1 MQQKCKKK
9 ALSMILSISMGLGPV
24 ASFNASNTFADT
36 IEESTNAGNAEGGT
50 NAGNAE
56 GDTNAGDA
64 EGDTNAG
71 DAEGDTN
78 AGDAEGDTNA
88 GNAEGDTNAGNAEG
102 DTNAGDAEGDT
113 NAGNAEG
120 DTNAGNAEGG
130 TNAGNAE
137 GDTNAGDAEGDTN
150 AGDAEGDAN
159 AGDAEGDTN
168 AGNAEG
174 DTNAGDAEGDTNAGN
189 AEGDTNA
196 GDAEGDTNAGNA
208 EGDTN
213 AGDAEGD
220 TNAGNAEGDT
230 NAGDAEGDT
239 NAGDAEGDANA
250 VVVEEE
256 ATAEEPT
263 SVGDF
268 KISGGEINVDF
279 KFASGVLTILSG
291 KQMTIQNNN
300 PNTPTTHR
308 IVIPKD
314 VKAELIFDGVNIKTA
329 SNSPF
334 TLTPDK
340 DGGAYAHVIL
350 QDGSENKLESG
361 DVYYPGMRA
370 GKGTTLIIDDSVVN
384 RDIEGEFIVPE
395 GGKIPRDVTLE
406 NGDKLKK
413 GDRLTLLDSNNRGSL
428 KVVGNY
434 YSAGIGGGN
443 TESGGNIIINGG
455 AITAIG
461 QESSRNTGYGAGIGG
476 GGNGSGGDITI
487 NGGIITAKGAY
498 HGAGI
503 GGGYYTTTKNALS
516 PSVVDPSTGSGYSGN
531 ITINGGLSYSYGG
544 AHGSAFGDGCVN
556 PGTNRGYRI
565 LVTGGT
571 ILPYMTGVG
580 DWIFDLSAT
589 TGDVIVTGGSLKATT
604 FKSLGGAVAYGDLEK
619 KTKVF
624 MNKISLTYLGQ
635 DKVSTTLVDDFKM
648 LIDGKIYP
656 YGAPSY
662 TDAQGILYLWFSDQ
676 FKGSEVSVNLVVIDK
691 ITGEVLKPDDFYI
704 KDIGSGSQFLK
715 QYEEFTIDDT
725 PPYLIIKRYDG
736 LPFEEDVEKS
746 FLDWIFKDGGIPII
760 TPKGEKL
767 TDKKFMTISSQRLN
781 EETMEPDINLGSD
794 DLTKQVDAG
803 KYQLSITSTQF
814 SSIYPFKDAYWGHR
828 AYYKAE
834 IIPADTET
842 SLVVEESKAKTDV
855 FKPTDT
861 FTLNVTIS
869 PDKKEGPDCASPR
882 GYVQFYINGK
892 EYKDPVELK
901 THNKGSE
908 SHNYSTASIEWR
920 PLDSNHHIFTTEQTI
935 TVKYIGDDI
944 NYIEGSED
952 EKKLKLD
959 MTNVDVD
966 GDGIP
971 DINIDTDGDGR
982 PDINIDTSG
991 DWKPDINIDTDNTGE
1006 WKPSTEGGNGDGI
1019 WKPDKNIDTNGDG
1032 NPDTDYNRPAIDTDN
1047 DGVDDYWKPD
1057 KNVDTG
1063 SGGYDTGN
1071 PNLNK
1076 PDPDN
1081 GGNSKPDS
1089 GNGGNSKPDS
1099 GNGGNSKPDS
1109 GNGGN
1114 SKPDPDNGGNSK
1126 PDPDNGGNGK
1136 PDPDNG
1142 GNSKPDPDNGG
1153 NSKPDPDNGG
1163 NSKPDI
1169 DTDGDGKPNINIDT
1183 DGDGKPDINIDTD
1196 GDGKPDI
1203 NIDTDGD
1210 GKPDI
1215 NIDIDG
1221 DGKPDI
1227 NIDTDGNGK
1236 PDINIDTDESLDSNV
1251 GQNVQTGDQSNIMLD
1266 LALMFISLFFLIKNL
1281 TNKYLRRK

>member
-9 ALSMILSISMGLGPV
+9 ALSMILSISMGLGSV

-36 IEESTNAGNAEGGT
+36 IEESTNAGNAGEDA

-56 GDTNAGDA
+56 GDA
-64 EGDTNAG
+64 
-71 DAEGDTN
+71 
-78 AGDAEGDTNA
+78 NA
-88 GNAEGDTNAGNAEG
+88 GNAEGDANAGNAGGDANAGNAGGDANAGNAGGDANAGNAEEDANAGNAEEDANAGNAEG
-102 DTNAGDAEGDT
+102 DA

-120 DTNAGNAEGG
+120 DANAEEDS
-130 TNAGNAE
+130 NAGNAE
-137 GDTNAGDAEGDTN
+137 GDA
-150 AGDAEGDAN
+150 
-159 AGDAEGDTN
+159 N
-168 AGNAEG
+168 AGNAEE
-174 DTNAGDAEGDTNAGN
+174 DMNAL
-189 AEGDTNA
+189 
-196 GDAEGDTNAGNA
+196 
-208 EGDTN
+208 
-213 AGDAEGD
+213 
-220 TNAGNAEGDT
+220 
-230 NAGDAEGDT
+230 
-239 NAGDAEGDANA
+239 
-250 VVVEEE
+250 VVEE
-256 ATAEEPT
+256 ATAEDPT

-487 NGGIITAKGAY
+487 NGGTITAKGAY

-624 MNKISLTYLGQ
+624 MNKISLKYLGQ

-662 TDAQGILYLWFSDQ
+662 TDDQGVLYLWFSDQ

-691 ITGEVLKPDDFYI
+691 ITGGNIKPDDFYV

-746 FLDWIFKDGGIPII
+746 FLDWILKDGGIPII

-781 EETMEPDINLGSD
+781 EETMEPDTNLGSD

-814 SSIYPFKDAYWGHR
+814 SNVYPFNEAYWGHR

-982 PDINIDTSG
+982 PDINIDMSG

-1081 GGNSKPDS
+1081 GGNSKPDPDNGGNSKPDSGNGGNSKPDS

-1169 DTDGDGKPNINIDT
+1169 DIDT

-1196 GDGKPDI
+1196 GDGKPGI

-1210 GKPDI
+1210 GKPDVNIDIDGDGKPDI
-1215 NIDIDG
+1215 NIDTDG

>member
-9 ALSMILSISMGLGPV
+9 ALSMILSISMGLGSV

-36 IEESTNAGNAEGGT
+36 IEESTNAGNAGEDANAGNAGGGANAGNAGGGA

-56 GDTNAGDA
+56 GDANAGNA
-64 EGDTNAG
+64 EEDTNAG
-71 DAEGDTN
+71 DAGGDAN
-78 AGDAEGDTNA
+78 AGNAEEDSNA
-88 GNAEGDTNAGNAEG
+88 GNAEGDANAGNAEE
-102 DTNAGDAEGDT
+102 DTNA
-113 NAGNAEG
+113 
-120 DTNAGNAEGG
+120 
-130 TNAGNAE
+130 
-137 GDTNAGDAEGDTN
+137 
-150 AGDAEGDAN
+150 
-159 AGDAEGDTN
+159 
-168 AGNAEG
+168 
-174 DTNAGDAEGDTNAGN
+174 
-189 AEGDTNA
+189 
-196 GDAEGDTNAGNA
+196 
-208 EGDTN
+208 
-213 AGDAEGD
+213 
-220 TNAGNAEGDT
+220 
-230 NAGDAEGDT
+230 
-239 NAGDAEGDANA
+239 GDANA
-250 VVVEEE
+250 VVVEED

-279 KFASGVLTILSG
+279 KFASGILTILSG

-361 DVYYPGMRA
+361 DKPYPGIRA
-370 GKGTTLIIDDSVVN
+370 GKSTTLIIDDSVVN

-395 GGKIPRDVTLE
+395 NGKIPRDVTLE

-413 GDRLTLLDSNNRGSL
+413 GDRLTLLDSKNSGSL
-428 KVVGNY
+428 TAVGNSY
-434 YSAGIGGGN
+434 AAGIGGGD
-443 TESGGNIIINGG
+443 TENGGNIIINGG
-455 AITAIG
+455 IINATAKEG
-461 QESSRNTGYGAGIGG
+461 SNTVYGAGIGG
-476 GGNGSGGDITI
+476 GRIGDGGDITI
-487 NGGIITAKGAY
+487 NGGTITAKGAY

-503 GGGYYTTTKNALS
+503 GGGYYTGISINILN
-516 PSVVDPSTGSGYSGN
+516 PSVVDPSSGYGYSGN

-544 AHGSAFGDGCVN
+544 AHGSAFGDGCTKIGVS
-556 PGTNRGYRI
+556 RGYRV

-571 ILPYMTGVG
+571 VLPYITGTET
-580 DWIFDLSAT
+580 WLSDLSAVA
-589 TGDVIVTGGSLKATT
+589 GDVIVTGGSLKATT
-604 FKSLGGAVAYGDLEK
+604 FKSNGGVAVAYGDLEK
-619 KTKVF
+619 KTEVF

-635 DKVSTTLVDDFKM
+635 DKVNTTLVEDFKM
-648 LIDGKIYP
+648 LINGKIYP

-662 TDAQGILYLWFSDQ
+662 TDAQGVLYLWFSDQ

-691 ITGEVLKPDDFYI
+691 ITGGNIKPDDFYV

-746 FLDWIFKDGGIPII
+746 FLDWILKDGGIPII

-781 EETMEPDINLGSD
+781 EETMEPDTNLGSD

-814 SSIYPFKDAYWGHR
+814 SNVYPFNEAYWGHR

-1006 WKPSTEGGNGDGI
+1006 WKPSTEGENGDGI

-1081 GGNSKPDS
+1081 GGNSKPDPD
-1089 GNGGNSKPDS
+1089 NGGNSKPDS

-1196 GDGKPDI
+1196 GDGKPDV
-1203 NIDTDGD
+1203 
-1210 GKPDI
+1210 

-1221 DGKPDI
+1221 D
-1227 NIDTDGNGK
+1227 GK

>member
-9 ALSMILSISMGLGPV
+9 ALSMILSISMGLGSV

-36 IEESTNAGNAEGGT
+36 IEESTNAGNAEGDTNAGNAGGDANAGNAGGDANAGNAGGDA

-56 GDTNAGDA
+56 GDANAGNA
-64 EGDTNAG
+64 EGDANAG
-71 DAEGDTN
+71 N
-78 AGDAEGDTNA
+78 AGGDTNA
-88 GNAEGDTNAGNAEG
+88 GNAEEDSNAGNAGGDANAGNAEEDANAGNAEG
-102 DTNAGDAEGDT
+102 DANAGNAEEDSNAGNAEEDS

-120 DTNAGNAEGG
+120 DMNAL
-130 TNAGNAE
+130 
-137 GDTNAGDAEGDTN
+137 
-150 AGDAEGDAN
+150 
-159 AGDAEGDTN
+159 
-168 AGNAEG
+168 
-174 DTNAGDAEGDTNAGN
+174 
-189 AEGDTNA
+189 
-196 GDAEGDTNAGNA
+196 
-208 EGDTN
+208 
-213 AGDAEGD
+213 
-220 TNAGNAEGDT
+220 
-230 NAGDAEGDT
+230 
-239 NAGDAEGDANA
+239 
-250 VVVEEE
+250 VVEE
-256 ATAEEPT
+256 ATAEDPT

-487 NGGIITAKGAY
+487 NGGTITAKGAY

-662 TDAQGILYLWFSDQ
+662 TDAQGILYLWFSDK
-676 FKGSEVSVNLVVIDK
+676 FTGSEVSVNLVVIDK

-746 FLDWIFKDGGIPII
+746 FLDWLLKDGGIPIT

-1081 GGNSKPDS
+1081 GGNSKPDPD
-1089 GNGGNSKPDS
+1089 NGGNSKPDS

-1114 SKPDPDNGGNSK
+1114 SKPDPDNGGNSKPDPDNGGNGK

-1227 NIDTDGNGK
+1227 NIDIDGDGKPDINIDTDGNGK

>member
-9 ALSMILSISMGLGPV
+9 ALSMILSISMGLGSV

-36 IEESTNAGNAEGGT
+36 IEESTNAGNAEGDTNAGNAGGDA

-56 GDTNAGDA
+56 GDANAGNAGGDA
-64 EGDTNAG
+64 NAGNAGGDANAGNAGNPEGDANAG
-71 DAEGDTN
+71 N
-78 AGDAEGDTNA
+78 AGGDANAGNAEEDANAGNAEEDANA
-88 GNAEGDTNAGNAEG
+88 GNAEGDANAGNAEEDSNAGNAEG
-102 DTNAGDAEGDT
+102 DMNAL
-113 NAGNAEG
+113 
-120 DTNAGNAEGG
+120 
-130 TNAGNAE
+130 
-137 GDTNAGDAEGDTN
+137 
-150 AGDAEGDAN
+150 
-159 AGDAEGDTN
+159 
-168 AGNAEG
+168 
-174 DTNAGDAEGDTNAGN
+174 
-189 AEGDTNA
+189 
-196 GDAEGDTNAGNA
+196 
-208 EGDTN
+208 
-213 AGDAEGD
+213 
-220 TNAGNAEGDT
+220 
-230 NAGDAEGDT
+230 
-239 NAGDAEGDANA
+239 
-250 VVVEEE
+250 VVEE
-256 ATAEEPT
+256 ATAEDPT

-487 NGGIITAKGAY
+487 NGGTITAKGAY

-624 MNKISLTYLGQ
+624 MNKISLKYLGQ

-662 TDAQGILYLWFSDQ
+662 TDDQGVLYLWFSEQ

-691 ITGEVLKPDDFYI
+691 ITGGNIKPDDFYV

-746 FLDWIFKDGGIPII
+746 FLDWILKDGGIPII

-781 EETMEPDINLGSD
+781 EETMEPDTNLGSD

-814 SSIYPFKDAYWGHR
+814 SNVYPFNEAYWGHR

-959 MTNVDVD
+959 VTNVDVD

-1081 GGNSKPDS
+1081 GGNSKPDPDNGGNSKPDPDNGGNSKPDS

-1114 SKPDPDNGGNSK
+1114 SKPDPDNGGNGK
-1126 PDPDNGGNGK
+1126 PDPDNGGNNK

-1153 NSKPDPDNGG
+1153 NSKPDIDI
-1163 NSKPDI
+1163 DI

-1196 GDGKPDI
+1196 GDGKPDV
-1203 NIDTDGD
+1203 NIDIDGD
-1210 GKPDI
+1210 GKPDV

>member
-9 ALSMILSISMGLGPV
+9 ALSMILSISMGLGSV

-36 IEESTNAGNAEGGT
+36 IEESTNAGNAEGDTNAGNAGGDA

-56 GDTNAGDA
+56 GDANAG
-64 EGDTNAG
+64 NAG
-71 DAEGDTN
+71 GDAN
-78 AGDAEGDTNA
+78 AGNAGGDTNA
-88 GNAEGDTNAGNAEG
+88 GNAEGDANAGNAGGDANAGNAEG
-102 DTNAGDAEGDT
+102 DANAGNAEEDSNAGNAEEDS

-120 DTNAGNAEGG
+120 DMNAL
-130 TNAGNAE
+130 
-137 GDTNAGDAEGDTN
+137 
-150 AGDAEGDAN
+150 
-159 AGDAEGDTN
+159 
-168 AGNAEG
+168 
-174 DTNAGDAEGDTNAGN
+174 
-189 AEGDTNA
+189 
-196 GDAEGDTNAGNA
+196 
-208 EGDTN
+208 
-213 AGDAEGD
+213 
-220 TNAGNAEGDT
+220 
-230 NAGDAEGDT
+230 
-239 NAGDAEGDANA
+239 
-250 VVVEEE
+250 VVEE
-256 ATAEEPT
+256 ATAEDPT

-487 NGGIITAKGAY
+487 NGGTITAKGAY

-662 TDAQGILYLWFSDQ
+662 TDAQGILYLWFSDK
-676 FKGSEVSVNLVVIDK
+676 FTGSEVSVNLVVIDK

-746 FLDWIFKDGGIPII
+746 FLDWLLKDGGIPIT

-1081 GGNSKPDS
+1081 GGNSKPD
-1089 GNGGNSKPDS
+1089 PD
-1099 GNGGNSKPDS
+1099 NGGNSKPDS

-1169 DTDGDGKPNINIDT
+1169 DNGGNSKPDIDT

-1210 GKPDI
+1210 GKPDV

-1221 DGKPDI
+1221 DGKPDV
-1227 NIDTDGNGK
+1227 NIDIDGDGK

>member
-1 MQQKCKKK
+1 GD
-9 ALSMILSISMGLGPV
+9 A
-24 ASFNASNTFADT
+24 
-36 IEESTNAGNAEGGT
+36 

-56 GDTNAGDA
+56 GDANTGNAGGDA
-64 EGDTNAG
+64 NAG
-71 DAEGDTN
+71 N
-78 AGDAEGDTNA
+78 AGGDANA
-88 GNAEGDTNAGNAEG
+88 GNAEEDANAGN
-102 DTNAGDAEGDT
+102 
-113 NAGNAEG
+113 
-120 DTNAGNAEGG
+120 
-130 TNAGNAE
+130 
-137 GDTNAGDAEGDTN
+137 
-150 AGDAEGDAN
+150 AEGDAN
-159 AGDAEGDTN
+159 AGDAE
-168 AGNAEG
+168 E
-174 DTNAGDAEGDTNAGN
+174 
-189 AEGDTNA
+189 
-196 GDAEGDTNAGNA
+196 
-208 EGDTN
+208 
-213 AGDAEGD
+213 
-220 TNAGNAEGDT
+220 
-230 NAGDAEGDT
+230 
-239 NAGDAEGDANA
+239 DANA
-250 VVVEEE
+250 VVVEE

-300 PNTPTTHR
+300 PNTSTTHR

-340 DGGAYAHVIL
+340 DGGAYAHIIL
-350 QDGSENKLESG
+350 QDGSKNILKSG
-361 DVYYPGMRA
+361 DQLYPGIRA
-370 GKGTTLIIDDSVVN
+370 GKSTTLIIDDYVVN
-384 RDIEGEFIVPE
+384 RDIEGEFIIPE
-395 GGKIPRDVTLE
+395 NGKIPRDVTLE

-413 GDRLTLLDSNNRGSL
+413 GDRLTLLDSKNSGSL
-428 KVVGNY
+428 TAVGNY
-434 YSAGIGGGN
+434 YAAAIGGGD
-443 TESGGNIIINGG
+443 TESGGTIIINGG
-455 AITAIG
+455 IINATAMEG
-461 QESSRNTGYGAGIGG
+461 ANTGYGAGIGG
-476 GGNGSGGDITI
+476 GGNGDGGDITI
-487 NGGIITAKGAY
+487 NGGTITARGAY

-503 GGGYYTTTKNALS
+503 GGGYYDSRKSALS
-516 PSVVDPSTGSGYSGN
+516 PSVVNPNTGSGYSGN

-571 ILPYMTGVG
+571 VLPYMTGVG

-604 FKSLGGAVAYGDLEK
+604 FKSFNGEVAYGDLEK

-624 MNKISLTYLGQ
+624 MSKISLKYLGQ
-635 DKVSTTLVDDFKM
+635 DKVNTTLVEDFKM
-648 LIDGKIYP
+648 LIDGKMYP

-676 FKGSEVSVNLVVIDK
+676 FNKSEVSVDLVVIDK
-691 ITGEVLKPDDFYI
+691 ITGENIKPNDFYI
-704 KDIGSGSQFLK
+704 KDIGSGSQYLK
-715 QYEEFTIDDT
+715 QYEEFTIDNT
-725 PPYLIIKRYDG
+725 PPYLINKRYDG
-736 LPFEEDVEKS
+736 LPFEEDVEKG
-746 FLDWIFKDGGIPII
+746 FLDWLLKDGGIPII
-760 TPKGEKL
+760 TPAGEKL

-781 EETMEPDINLGSD
+781 DETMEPDINLGSD
-794 DLTKQVDAG
+794 EFTKQVDAG
-803 KYQLSITSTQF
+803 KYQLNITSTQF
-814 SSIYPFKDAYWGHR
+814 SNEYPFNEAYWGHR
-828 AYYKAE
+828 AFYKAE

-842 SLVVEESKAKTDV
+842 SLVVEESKVKTDV

-869 PDKKEGPDCASPR
+869 PDKKEGSDCASPR

-901 THNKGSE
+901 THDKVSE

-920 PLDSNHHIFTTEQTI
+920 PLDSNHHILNTEQTI

-944 NYIEGSED
+944 NYTKGSKD

-959 MTNVDVD
+959 ITNVDID

-971 DINIDTDGDGR
+971 DINIDTDGDGK
-982 PDINIDTSG
+982 PDINIDTNG

-1032 NPDTDYNRPAIDTDN
+1032 NPDTDYNRPAVDTDN
-1047 DGVDDYWKPD
+1047 DGVDDYWKPNKD
-1057 KNVDTG
+1057 VNTG

-1071 PNLNK
+1071 PDPNK

-1081 GGNSKPDS
+1081 PD
-1089 GNGGNSKPDS
+1089 PD
-1099 GNGGNSKPDS
+1099 NGGNSKPDS

-1126 PDPDNGGNGK
+1126 PDI
-1136 PDPDNG
+1136 
-1142 GNSKPDPDNGG
+1142 
-1153 NSKPDPDNGG
+1153 
-1163 NSKPDI
+1163 DI
-1169 DTDGDGKPNINIDT
+1169 DTDGDGKPDINIDTDGDGKPDINIDTDGDGKPDIDIDIDGDGKPDINIDTDGDGKPDIDIDTDGDGKPDINIDTDGDGKPDIDIDT

-1221 DGKPDI
+1221 DGKPDV
-1227 NIDTDGNGK
+1227 NIDTDGDGK

>member
-9 ALSMILSISMGLGPV
+9 ALSMILSISMGLGSV

-36 IEESTNAGNAEGGT
+36 IEESTNAGN
-50 NAGNAE
+50 
-56 GDTNAGDA
+56 
-64 EGDTNAG
+64 
-71 DAEGDTN
+71 
-78 AGDAEGDTNA
+78 AEGDTNA

-102 DTNAGDAEGDT
+102 DTNAGNAGGDANAGNAGGDANAGNAGGDANAGNAEEDS

-120 DTNAGNAEGG
+120 DANAGNAEEDA
-130 TNAGNAE
+130 NAGNAE
-137 GDTNAGDAEGDTN
+137 EDS
-150 AGDAEGDAN
+150 
-159 AGDAEGDTN
+159 N
-168 AGNAEG
+168 AGNAEE
-174 DTNAGDAEGDTNAGN
+174 DMNAL
-189 AEGDTNA
+189 
-196 GDAEGDTNAGNA
+196 
-208 EGDTN
+208 
-213 AGDAEGD
+213 
-220 TNAGNAEGDT
+220 
-230 NAGDAEGDT
+230 
-239 NAGDAEGDANA
+239 
-250 VVVEEE
+250 VVEE
-256 ATAEEPT
+256 ATAEDPT

-370 GKGTTLIIDDSVVN
+370 GKGTTLTIDDSVVN

-461 QESSRNTGYGAGIGG
+461 QESSRNTGY
-476 GGNGSGGDITI
+476 
-487 NGGIITAKGAY
+487 
-498 HGAGI
+498 GAGI

-624 MNKISLTYLGQ
+624 MNKISLKYLGQ

-662 TDAQGILYLWFSDQ
+662 TDDQGVLYLWFSDQ

-691 ITGEVLKPDDFYI
+691 ITGGNIKPDDFYV

-736 LPFEEDVEKS
+736 LPFEEDVEKL
-746 FLDWIFKDGGIPII
+746 FLDWILKDGGIPII

-781 EETMEPDINLGSD
+781 EETMEPDTNLGSD

-814 SSIYPFKDAYWGHR
+814 SNVYPFNEAYWGHR

-1081 GGNSKPDS
+1081 GGNSKPDPDNGGNSKPDSGNGGNSKPDS

-1169 DTDGDGKPNINIDT
+1169 DTDGDGKPNINIDIDGDGKPDINIDI
-1183 DGDGKPDINIDTD
+1183 DGDGKPDINIDT
-1196 GDGKPDI
+1196 
-1203 NIDTDGD
+1203 
-1210 GKPDI
+1210 
-1215 NIDIDG
+1215 DG

>member
-9 ALSMILSISMGLGPV
+9 ALSMILSISMGLGSV
-24 ASFNASNTFADT
+24 ASFNVSNTFADT
-36 IEESTNAGNAEGGT
+36 IEESTNAGNV
-50 NAGNAE
+50 E
-56 GDTNAGDA
+56 GDTNAGNV

-71 DAEGDTN
+71 N
-78 AGDAEGDTNA
+78 AEGDTNA

-102 DTNAGDAEGDT
+102 DTNAGNAEGDT

-120 DTNAGNAEGG
+120 DTNE
-130 TNAGNAE
+130 GNAE
-137 GDTNAGDAEGDTN
+137 GDTNEVLVEEDTN
-150 AGDAEGDAN
+150 A
-159 AGDAEGDTN
+159 
-168 AGNAEG
+168 
-174 DTNAGDAEGDTNAGN
+174 
-189 AEGDTNA
+189 
-196 GDAEGDTNAGNA
+196 
-208 EGDTN
+208 
-213 AGDAEGD
+213 
-220 TNAGNAEGDT
+220 
-230 NAGDAEGDT
+230 
-239 NAGDAEGDANA
+239 
-250 VVVEEE
+250 EEYD
-256 ATAEEPT
+256 

-279 KFASGVLTILSG
+279 KFESGVLTILSG

-314 VKAELIFDGVNIKTA
+314 VKAELIFNGVNIKTA

-340 DGGAYAHVIL
+340 DGGAYAHIIL
-350 QDGSENKLESG
+350 QDGSKNILKSG
-361 DVYYPGMRA
+361 DQLYPGIRA
-370 GKGTTLIIDDSVVN
+370 GKSTTLIIDDSVVN

-395 GGKIPRDVTLE
+395 NGKIPRDVTLE

-413 GDRLTLLDSNNRGSL
+413 GDRLTLLDSKNRGSL
-428 KVVGNY
+428 TAVGNSY
-434 YSAGIGGGN
+434 AAGIGGGD
-443 TESGGNIIINGG
+443 TENGGNIIINGG
-455 AITAIG
+455 IINATAMEG
-461 QESSRNTGYGAGIGG
+461 YNTGFGAGIGG
-476 GGNGSGGDITI
+476 GSIGDGGDITI
-487 NGGIITAKGAY
+487 NGGTVTAKGAY

-503 GGGYYTTTKNALS
+503 GGAYYISGNHTLS
-516 PSVVDPSTGSGYSGN
+516 PSVVDRNKGGGYSGN
-531 ITINGGLSYSYGG
+531 ITINGGLCYSYGG

-556 PGTNRGYRI
+556 PGANRGYRV

-571 ILPYMTGVG
+571 VLPYMTGAG
-580 DWIFDLSAT
+580 DWIFDLSAI

-604 FKSLGGAVAYGDLEK
+604 FKSSGETVAYGDLEK

-624 MNKISLTYLGQ
+624 MSKVSLKYLGQ
-635 DKVSTTLVDDFKM
+635 DKVNTKLVDDFTM
-648 LIDGKIYP
+648 QINGKEYP

-662 TDAQGILYLWFSDQ
+662 TDDQGVLYLWFSDK
-676 FKGSEVSVNLVVIDK
+676 FTGSEVSVKLAIVDK
-691 ITGEVLKPDDFYI
+691 DTGDTLKSDTFYI
-704 KDIGSGSQFLK
+704 KDIGPTTPFLK
-715 QYEEFTIDDT
+715 QYEEFIIDEINT
-725 PPYLIIKRYDG
+725 PPGSINKRYDG
-736 LPFEEDVEKS
+736 LPFGKEQEKA
-746 FLDWIFKDGGIPII
+746 FLDWILKDGIPV
-760 TPKGEKL
+760 TNPKGGKL
-767 TDKKFMTISSQRLN
+767 TDGTYIIISSQRLN
-781 EETMEPDINLGSD
+781 EETMEPDTSLGSD
-794 DLTKQVDAG
+794 DLTKQVDVG
-803 KYQLSITSTQF
+803 KYQLIITSKQYA
-814 SSIYPFKDAYWGHR
+814 SVAPFNESYWGHR
-828 AYYKAE
+828 SHYNYAE
-834 IIPADTET
+834 ITPADTET
-842 SLVVEESKAKTDV
+842 SLVVETPKVKTDV

-861 FTLNVTIS
+861 FTLNATVS
-869 PDKKEGPDCASPR
+869 PDKKEGPDCASPK

-901 THNKGSE
+901 THDKVSE
-908 SHNYSTASIEWR
+908 SHNYSTASIEWK
-920 PLDSNHHIFTTEQTI
+920 PLDSNHHILNTEQTI

-944 NYIEGSED
+944 NYTKDSKD

-959 MTNVDVD
+959 ITNVDID

-1006 WKPSTEGGNGDGI
+1006 WKPSTEGGNRDGI

-1057 KNVDTG
+1057 KNVDTD

-1071 PNLNK
+1071 PDPNK
-1076 PDPDN
+1076 PDPDNPNPDN

-1099 GNGGNSKPDS
+1099 
-1109 GNGGN
+1109 
-1114 SKPDPDNGGNSK
+1114 
-1126 PDPDNGGNGK
+1126 
-1136 PDPDNG
+1136 
-1142 GNSKPDPDNGG
+1142 
-1153 NSKPDPDNGG
+1153 DNGG

-1169 DTDGDGKPNINIDT
+1169 DTDGDGKPDI
-1183 DGDGKPDINIDTD
+1183 DGDGKPDIDIDTD

-1227 NIDTDGNGK
+1227 NIDIDGDGKPDINIDIDGDGKPDINIDIDGDGKSDVNIDIDGDGK
-1236 PDINIDTDESLDSNV
+1236 PDINIDTDESLDSNA

-1266 LALMFISLFFLIKNL
+1266 LALMFTSLFFLIKNL
-1281 TNKYLRRK
+1281 INKYLRRK

>member
-9 ALSMILSISMGLGPV
+9 ALSMILSISMGLGSV

-36 IEESTNAGNAEGGT
+36 IEESTNAGNAEGDTNAGNAGGDA

-56 GDTNAGDA
+56 GDANAGNA
-64 EGDTNAG
+64 GGDTNVGNPEG
-71 DAEGDTN
+71 DAN
-78 AGDAEGDTNA
+78 AGNAGGDANAGNAEEDANAGNAEEDANA
-88 GNAEGDTNAGNAEG
+88 GNAEGDANAGNAEEDSNAGNAEG
-102 DTNAGDAEGDT
+102 DMNAL
-113 NAGNAEG
+113 
-120 DTNAGNAEGG
+120 
-130 TNAGNAE
+130 
-137 GDTNAGDAEGDTN
+137 
-150 AGDAEGDAN
+150 
-159 AGDAEGDTN
+159 
-168 AGNAEG
+168 
-174 DTNAGDAEGDTNAGN
+174 
-189 AEGDTNA
+189 
-196 GDAEGDTNAGNA
+196 
-208 EGDTN
+208 
-213 AGDAEGD
+213 
-220 TNAGNAEGDT
+220 
-230 NAGDAEGDT
+230 
-239 NAGDAEGDANA
+239 
-250 VVVEEE
+250 VVEE
-256 ATAEEPT
+256 ATAEDPT

-384 RDIEGEFIVPE
+384 RDIEGEFIVSE

-487 NGGIITAKGAY
+487 NGGTITAKGAY

-662 TDAQGILYLWFSDQ
+662 TDAQGILYLWFSDK
-676 FKGSEVSVNLVVIDK
+676 FTGSEVSVNLVVIDK

-746 FLDWIFKDGGIPII
+746 FLDWLLKDGGIPIT

-1114 SKPDPDNGGNSK
+1114 SKPDSGNGGNSKPDPDNGGNSK

>member
-9 ALSMILSISMGLGPV
+9 ALSMILSISMGLGSV

-36 IEESTNAGNAEGGT
+36 IEESTNAGN
-50 NAGNAE
+50 
-56 GDTNAGDA
+56 
-64 EGDTNAG
+64 
-71 DAEGDTN
+71 
-78 AGDAEGDTNA
+78 AEGDTNA

-102 DTNAGDAEGDT
+102 DTNAGNAEGDTNAGNAEGDTNAGSAEGDT

-120 DTNAGNAEGG
+120 DTNAGNAEGDV
-130 TNAGNAE
+130 NEVLAE
-137 GDTNAGDAEGDTN
+137 E
-150 AGDAEGDAN
+150 DAN
-159 AGDAEGDTN
+159 A
-168 AGNAEG
+168 
-174 DTNAGDAEGDTNAGN
+174 
-189 AEGDTNA
+189 
-196 GDAEGDTNAGNA
+196 
-208 EGDTN
+208 
-213 AGDAEGD
+213 
-220 TNAGNAEGDT
+220 
-230 NAGDAEGDT
+230 
-239 NAGDAEGDANA
+239 
-250 VVVEEE
+250 EEDNS
-256 ATAEEPT
+256 T
-263 SVGDF
+263 GDF

-279 KFASGVLTILSG
+279 KFENDVLTILSG
-291 KQMTIQNNN
+291 KQMTIQNND
-300 PNTPTTHR
+300 PNTPTSHR

-314 VKAELIFDGVNIKTA
+314 IKAELIFNGVNIKTA
-329 SNSPF
+329 SNGNSPF

-340 DGGAYAHVIL
+340 DGGAYAHIIL
-350 QDGSENKLESG
+350 QDGSENILKSG
-361 DVYYPGMRA
+361 STIYPGIRA
-370 GKGTTLIIDDSVVN
+370 GKSTTLIIDDSVVN

-395 GGKIPRDVTLE
+395 NGKIPRDVTLE
-406 NGDKLKK
+406 NGDTLKK
-413 GDRLTLLDSNNRGSL
+413 GDRLTLLDSKNRGSL
-428 KVVGNY
+428 TVVGNS
-434 YSAGIGGGN
+434 YSSGIGGGD

-455 AITAIG
+455 TISATALG
-461 QESSRNTGYGAGIGG
+461 GSSSNGYGSGIGG
-476 GGNGSGGDITI
+476 GGNGAGGDITI
-487 NGGIITAKGAY
+487 NGGTITARGGY
-498 HGAGI
+498 HGSGI
-503 GGGYYTTTKNALS
+503 GGGYLS
-516 PSVVDPSTGSGYSGN
+516 SKSNKLNPAVVDPNTGSGYSGN

-571 ILPYMTGVG
+571 VLPYMTGVG

-604 FKSLGGAVAYGDLEK
+604 FKSSSGAAAYGDLEK

-624 MNKISLTYLGQ
+624 MSKISLKYLGQ
-635 DKVSTTLVDDFKM
+635 DKVNTTLVEDFKM

-676 FKGSEVSVNLVVIDK
+676 FKKSEVSVDLVVIDK
-691 ITGEVLKPDDFYI
+691 ITGENIKPNDFYI
-704 KDIGSGSQFLK
+704 KDIGSGSQYLK
-715 QYEEFTIDDT
+715 QYEEFTIDNT
-725 PPYLIIKRYDG
+725 PPYLINKRYDG
-736 LPFEEDVEKS
+736 LPFEEDVEKG
-746 FLDWIFKDGGIPII
+746 FLDWLLKDGGIPIT
-760 TPKGEKL
+760 TPAGEKL

-781 EETMEPDINLGSD
+781 DETMEPDINLGGD
-794 DLTKQVDAG
+794 EFTKQVDAG
-803 KYQLSITSTQF
+803 KYQLNITSTQF
-814 SSIYPFKDAYWGHR
+814 SNEYPFNEAYWGHR
-828 AYYKAE
+828 ALYKAE
-834 IIPADTET
+834 IIPADAET
-842 SLVVEESKAKTDV
+842 SLVVEESKVKTDV

-901 THNKGSE
+901 THDKVSE

-920 PLDSNHHIFTTEQTI
+920 PLDSNHHILNTEQTI

-944 NYIEGSED
+944 NYTKGSKD

-959 MTNVDVD
+959 ITNIDID

-1081 GGNSKPDS
+1081 PDPDNGGNSKPDSGNGGNSKPDSGNGGNSKPDS

-1126 PDPDNGGNGK
+1126 PDINIDTDGDGK
-1136 PDPDNG
+1136 PDI
-1142 GNSKPDPDNGG
+1142 
-1153 NSKPDPDNGG
+1153 
-1163 NSKPDI
+1163 DI
-1169 DTDGDGKPNINIDT
+1169 DTDGDGKPDIDIDIDTDGDGKPDINIDTDGDGKPDIDIDVDGDGKPDINIDT

-1203 NIDTDGD
+1203 NIDIDGD

-1266 LALMFISLFFLIKNL
+1266 LALMFTSLFFLIKNL
-1281 TNKYLRRK
+1281 INKYLRRK

>member
-9 ALSMILSISMGLGPV
+9 ALSMILSISMGLGSV

-36 IEESTNAGNAEGGT
+36 IEESTNAGNAEGDTNAGNAGGDA

-56 GDTNAGDA
+56 GDANAGNA
-64 EGDTNAG
+64 GGDTNEGNPEG
-71 DAEGDTN
+71 DAN
-78 AGDAEGDTNA
+78 AGNAGGDANAGNAEEDANAGNAEEDANA
-88 GNAEGDTNAGNAEG
+88 GNAEGDANAGNAEEDSNAGNAEEDSNAGNAEG
-102 DTNAGDAEGDT
+102 DMNAL
-113 NAGNAEG
+113 
-120 DTNAGNAEGG
+120 
-130 TNAGNAE
+130 
-137 GDTNAGDAEGDTN
+137 
-150 AGDAEGDAN
+150 
-159 AGDAEGDTN
+159 
-168 AGNAEG
+168 
-174 DTNAGDAEGDTNAGN
+174 
-189 AEGDTNA
+189 
-196 GDAEGDTNAGNA
+196 
-208 EGDTN
+208 
-213 AGDAEGD
+213 
-220 TNAGNAEGDT
+220 
-230 NAGDAEGDT
+230 
-239 NAGDAEGDANA
+239 
-250 VVVEEE
+250 VVEE
-256 ATAEEPT
+256 ATAEDPT

-384 RDIEGEFIVPE
+384 RDIEGEFIVSE

-487 NGGIITAKGAY
+487 NGGTITAKGAY

-662 TDAQGILYLWFSDQ
+662 TDAQGILYLWFSDK
-676 FKGSEVSVNLVVIDK
+676 FTGSEVSVNLVVIDK

-746 FLDWIFKDGGIPII
+746 FLDWLLKDGGIPIT

-1114 SKPDPDNGGNSK
+1114 SKPDSDNGGNSK

>member
-9 ALSMILSISMGLGPV
+9 ALSMILSISMGLGSV

-36 IEESTNAGNAEGGT
+36 IEESTNAGNAEGDTNAGNAGGDA

-56 GDTNAGDA
+56 GDANAGNAGGDA
-64 EGDTNAG
+64 NAGNAGGDTNVGNPEG
-71 DAEGDTN
+71 DAN
-78 AGDAEGDTNA
+78 AGNAGGDANAGNAEEDANA
-88 GNAEGDTNAGNAEG
+88 GNAEGDANAGNAEEDSNAGNAEEDSNAGNAEG
-102 DTNAGDAEGDT
+102 DMNAL
-113 NAGNAEG
+113 
-120 DTNAGNAEGG
+120 
-130 TNAGNAE
+130 
-137 GDTNAGDAEGDTN
+137 
-150 AGDAEGDAN
+150 
-159 AGDAEGDTN
+159 
-168 AGNAEG
+168 
-174 DTNAGDAEGDTNAGN
+174 
-189 AEGDTNA
+189 
-196 GDAEGDTNAGNA
+196 
-208 EGDTN
+208 
-213 AGDAEGD
+213 
-220 TNAGNAEGDT
+220 
-230 NAGDAEGDT
+230 
-239 NAGDAEGDANA
+239 
-250 VVVEEE
+250 VVEE
-256 ATAEEPT
+256 ATAEDPT

-487 NGGIITAKGAY
+487 NGGTITAKGAY

-662 TDAQGILYLWFSDQ
+662 TDAQGILYLWFSDK
-676 FKGSEVSVNLVVIDK
+676 FTGSEVSVNLVVIDK

-746 FLDWIFKDGGIPII
+746 FLDWLLKDGGIPIT

-1114 SKPDPDNGGNSK
+1114 SKPDSGNGGNSKPDPDNGGNSK

-1227 NIDTDGNGK
+1227 NIDIDGDGKPDINIDTDGNGK

>member
-9 ALSMILSISMGLGPV
+9 ALSMILSISMGLGSV

-36 IEESTNAGNAEGGT
+36 IEESTNAGNAEGDTNAGNAGGDANAGNAGGDA

-56 GDTNAGDA
+56 GDANAG
-64 EGDTNAG
+64 NAG
-71 DAEGDTN
+71 
-78 AGDAEGDTNA
+78 GDTNA
-88 GNAEGDTNAGNAEG
+88 GNAEGDANAGNAGGDANAGNAEEDANAGNAEG
-102 DTNAGDAEGDT
+102 DANAGNAEEDSNAGNAEEDSNAGNAEEDS

-120 DTNAGNAEGG
+120 DMNAL
-130 TNAGNAE
+130 
-137 GDTNAGDAEGDTN
+137 
-150 AGDAEGDAN
+150 
-159 AGDAEGDTN
+159 
-168 AGNAEG
+168 
-174 DTNAGDAEGDTNAGN
+174 
-189 AEGDTNA
+189 
-196 GDAEGDTNAGNA
+196 
-208 EGDTN
+208 
-213 AGDAEGD
+213 
-220 TNAGNAEGDT
+220 
-230 NAGDAEGDT
+230 
-239 NAGDAEGDANA
+239 
-250 VVVEEE
+250 VVEE
-256 ATAEEPT
+256 ATAEDPT

-487 NGGIITAKGAY
+487 NGGTITAKGAY

-662 TDAQGILYLWFSDQ
+662 TDAQGILYLWFSDK
-676 FKGSEVSVNLVVIDK
+676 FTGSEVSVNLVVIDK

-746 FLDWIFKDGGIPII
+746 FLDWLLKDGGIPIT

-1081 GGNSKPDS
+1081 GGNSKPDPD
-1089 GNGGNSKPDS
+1089 NGGNSKPDS

-1114 SKPDPDNGGNSK
+1114 SKPDPDNGGNSKPDPDNGGNGK

-1227 NIDTDGNGK
+1227 NIDIDGDGKPDINIDTDGNGK

>member
-9 ALSMILSISMGLGPV
+9 ALSMILSISMGFGSV
-24 ASFNASNTFADT
+24 ASFNASNIFADN
-36 IEESTNAGNAEGGT
+36 IEESTNAGSTEGNANAGSAEGDA
-50 NAGNAE
+50 NAGNTEGNANAGSAEGNANAGNTE
-56 GDTNAGDA
+56 GDTNAGSA
-64 EGDTNAG
+64 EGDANVG
-71 DAEGDTN
+71 N
-78 AGDAEGDTNA
+78 AEGDTNA

-102 DTNAGDAEGDT
+102 DTNAGDA
-113 NAGNAEG
+113 NAGNAE
-120 DTNAGNAEGG
+120 E
-130 TNAGNAE
+130 
-137 GDTNAGDAEGDTN
+137 
-150 AGDAEGDAN
+150 
-159 AGDAEGDTN
+159 
-168 AGNAEG
+168 
-174 DTNAGDAEGDTNAGN
+174 
-189 AEGDTNA
+189 
-196 GDAEGDTNAGNA
+196 
-208 EGDTN
+208 
-213 AGDAEGD
+213 
-220 TNAGNAEGDT
+220 
-230 NAGDAEGDT
+230 
-239 NAGDAEGDANA
+239 DANA
-250 VVVEEE
+250 VVVEED

-279 KFASGVLTILSG
+279 KFASGILTILSG

-361 DVYYPGMRA
+361 DKPYPGIRA
-370 GKGTTLIIDDSVVN
+370 GKSTTLIIDDSVVN

-395 GGKIPRDVTLE
+395 NGKIPRDVTLE

-413 GDRLTLLDSNNRGSL
+413 GDRLTLLDSKNSGSL
-428 KVVGNY
+428 TAVGNSY
-434 YSAGIGGGN
+434 AAGIGGGD
-443 TESGGNIIINGG
+443 TENGGNIIINGG
-455 AITAIG
+455 IINATAKEG
-461 QESSRNTGYGAGIGG
+461 SNTVYGAGIGG
-476 GGNGSGGDITI
+476 GRIGDGGDITI
-487 NGGIITAKGAY
+487 NGGTITAKGAY

-503 GGGYYTTTKNALS
+503 GGGYYTGISINILN
-516 PSVVDPSTGSGYSGN
+516 PSVVDPSSGYGYSGN

-544 AHGSAFGDGCVN
+544 AHGSAFGDGCTKIGVS
-556 PGTNRGYRI
+556 RGYRV

-571 ILPYMTGVG
+571 VLPYITGTET
-580 DWIFDLSAT
+580 WLSDLSAVA
-589 TGDVIVTGGSLKATT
+589 GDVIVTDGSLKATT
-604 FKSLGGAVAYGDLEK
+604 FKSNGGVAVAYGDLEK
-619 KTKVF
+619 KTEVF

-635 DKVSTTLVDDFKM
+635 DKVNTTLVEDFKM
-648 LIDGKIYP
+648 LINGKIYP

-662 TDAQGILYLWFSDQ
+662 TDDQGVLYLWFSDQ
-676 FKGSEVSVNLVVIDK
+676 FKKSEVSVNLVVVDK
-691 ITGEVLKPDDFYI
+691 ITGENIKPNDFYI
-704 KDIGSGSQFLK
+704 KDIGSGSQYLK
-715 QYEEFTIDDT
+715 QYEEFTIDNT
-725 PPYLIIKRYDG
+725 PPYLINKRYDG
-736 LPFEEDVEKS
+736 LPFEEDVEKG
-746 FLDWIFKDGGIPII
+746 FLDWLLKDGGIPIT
-760 TPKGEKL
+760 TPAGEKL

-781 EETMEPDINLGSD
+781 DETMEPDINLGSD
-794 DLTKQVDAG
+794 EFTKQVDAG
-803 KYQLSITSTQF
+803 KYQLNITSTQF
-814 SSIYPFKDAYWGHR
+814 SNEYPFNEAYWGHR
-828 AYYKAE
+828 AFYKAE
-834 IIPADTET
+834 IIPADAET
-842 SLVVEESKAKTDV
+842 SLVVEESKVKTDV

-861 FTLNVTIS
+861 FTLNATVS

-901 THNKGSE
+901 THDKGSK

-966 GDGIP
+966 GDGKP

-1032 NPDTDYNRPAIDTDN
+1032 NPDTDYNRPAIDADN

-1071 PNLNK
+1071 PDPDN

-1081 GGNSKPDS
+1081 PNPD
-1089 GNGGNSKPDS
+1089 
-1099 GNGGNSKPDS
+1099 NGGNSKPDS

-1126 PDPDNGGNGK
+1126 PDSGNGGNSKPDPDNGGNSKPDSGNGGNGK

-1142 GNSKPDPDNGG
+1142 GNSKPDIDIDTDGDG
-1153 NSKPDPDNGG
+1153 KPDI
-1163 NSKPDI
+1163 DI
-1169 DTDGDGKPNINIDT
+1169 DTDGDGKPN
-1183 DGDGKPDINIDTD
+1183 INIDTD

-1227 NIDTDGNGK
+1227 NIDIDGDGKPDINIDTDGDGK

>member
-9 ALSMILSISMGLGPV
+9 ALSMILSISMGFGSV
-24 ASFNASNTFADT
+24 ASFNASNIFADN
-36 IEESTNAGNAEGGT
+36 IEESTNAGSTEGNANAGSAEGDANAGNT
-50 NAGNAE
+50 EGNANAGSAEGNANAGNAE
-56 GDTNAGDA
+56 GDANVG
-64 EGDTNAG
+64 N
-71 DAEGDTN
+71 
-78 AGDAEGDTNA
+78 AEGDTNA

-102 DTNAGDAEGDT
+102 DTNAGVA
-113 NAGNAEG
+113 NAGNAE
-120 DTNAGNAEGG
+120 E
-130 TNAGNAE
+130 
-137 GDTNAGDAEGDTN
+137 
-150 AGDAEGDAN
+150 
-159 AGDAEGDTN
+159 
-168 AGNAEG
+168 
-174 DTNAGDAEGDTNAGN
+174 
-189 AEGDTNA
+189 
-196 GDAEGDTNAGNA
+196 
-208 EGDTN
+208 
-213 AGDAEGD
+213 
-220 TNAGNAEGDT
+220 
-230 NAGDAEGDT
+230 
-239 NAGDAEGDANA
+239 DANA
-250 VVVEEE
+250 VVVEED

-279 KFASGVLTILSG
+279 KFASGILTILSG

-361 DVYYPGMRA
+361 DKPYPGIRA
-370 GKGTTLIIDDSVVN
+370 GKSTTLIIDDSVVN

-395 GGKIPRDVTLE
+395 NGKIPRDVTLE

-413 GDRLTLLDSNNRGSL
+413 GDRLTLLDSKNSGSL
-428 KVVGNY
+428 TAVGNSY
-434 YSAGIGGGN
+434 AAGIGGGD
-443 TESGGNIIINGG
+443 TENGGNIIINGG
-455 AITAIG
+455 IINATAKEG
-461 QESSRNTGYGAGIGG
+461 SNTVYGAGIGG
-476 GGNGSGGDITI
+476 GRIGDGGDITI
-487 NGGIITAKGAY
+487 NGGTITAKGAY

-503 GGGYYTTTKNALS
+503 GGGYYTGISINILN
-516 PSVVDPSTGSGYSGN
+516 PSVVDPSSGYGYSGN

-544 AHGSAFGDGCVN
+544 AHGSAFGDGCTKIGVS
-556 PGTNRGYRI
+556 RGYRV

-571 ILPYMTGVG
+571 VLPYITGTET
-580 DWIFDLSAT
+580 WLSDLSAVA
-589 TGDVIVTGGSLKATT
+589 GDVIVTGGSLKATT
-604 FKSLGGAVAYGDLEK
+604 FKSNGGVAVAYGDLEK
-619 KTKVF
+619 KTEVF

-635 DKVSTTLVDDFKM
+635 DKVNTTLVEDFKM
-648 LIDGKIYP
+648 LINGKIYP

-662 TDAQGILYLWFSDQ
+662 TDDQGVLYLWFSDQ
-676 FKGSEVSVNLVVIDK
+676 FKKSEVSVNLVVVDK
-691 ITGEVLKPDDFYI
+691 ITGENIKPNDFYI
-704 KDIGSGSQFLK
+704 KDIGSGSQYLK
-715 QYEEFTIDDT
+715 QYEEFTIDNT
-725 PPYLIIKRYDG
+725 PPYLINKRYDG
-736 LPFEEDVEKS
+736 LPFEEDVEKG
-746 FLDWIFKDGGIPII
+746 FLDWLLKDGGIPIT
-760 TPKGEKL
+760 TPAGEKL

-781 EETMEPDINLGSD
+781 DETMEPDINLGSD
-794 DLTKQVDAG
+794 EFTKQVDAG
-803 KYQLSITSTQF
+803 KYQLNITSTQF
-814 SSIYPFKDAYWGHR
+814 SNEYPFNEAYWGHR
-828 AYYKAE
+828 AFYKAE
-834 IIPADTET
+834 IIPADAET
-842 SLVVEESKAKTDV
+842 SLVVEESKVKTDV

-861 FTLNVTIS
+861 FTLNATVS

-901 THNKGSE
+901 THDKGSK

-966 GDGIP
+966 GDGKP

-1032 NPDTDYNRPAIDTDN
+1032 NPDTDYNRPAIDADN

-1057 KNVDTG
+1057 NNVDTG

-1071 PNLNK
+1071 PDPDN

-1081 GGNSKPDS
+1081 PNPD
-1089 GNGGNSKPDS
+1089 
-1099 GNGGNSKPDS
+1099 NGGNSKPDS

-1126 PDPDNGGNGK
+1126 PDSGNGGNGK

-1142 GNSKPDPDNGG
+1142 GNSKPDIDIDTDGDG
-1153 NSKPDPDNGG
+1153 KPDI
-1163 NSKPDI
+1163 DI
-1169 DTDGDGKPNINIDT
+1169 DTDGDGKPN
-1183 DGDGKPDINIDTD
+1183 INIDTD

-1227 NIDTDGNGK
+1227 NIDTNGDGKPDINIDIDGDGKPDINIDTDGDGK

>member
-9 ALSMILSISMGLGPV
+9 ALSMILSISMGLGSV

-36 IEESTNAGNAEGGT
+36 IEESTNAGNAEGDTNAGNAGGDA

-56 GDTNAGDA
+56 GDANAGNAGGDA
-64 EGDTNAG
+64 NAGNAGGDTNAG
-71 DAEGDTN
+71 NPEGDAN
-78 AGDAEGDTNA
+78 AGNAGGDANA
-88 GNAEGDTNAGNAEG
+88 GNAEGDANAGNAEEDSNAGNAEEDSNAGNAEG
-102 DTNAGDAEGDT
+102 DMNAL
-113 NAGNAEG
+113 
-120 DTNAGNAEGG
+120 
-130 TNAGNAE
+130 
-137 GDTNAGDAEGDTN
+137 
-150 AGDAEGDAN
+150 
-159 AGDAEGDTN
+159 
-168 AGNAEG
+168 
-174 DTNAGDAEGDTNAGN
+174 
-189 AEGDTNA
+189 
-196 GDAEGDTNAGNA
+196 
-208 EGDTN
+208 
-213 AGDAEGD
+213 
-220 TNAGNAEGDT
+220 
-230 NAGDAEGDT
+230 
-239 NAGDAEGDANA
+239 
-250 VVVEEE
+250 VVEE
-256 ATAEEPT
+256 ATAEDPT

-487 NGGIITAKGAY
+487 NGGTITAKGAY

-662 TDAQGILYLWFSDQ
+662 TDAQGILYLWFSDK
-676 FKGSEVSVNLVVIDK
+676 FTGSEVSVNLVVIDK
-691 ITGEVLKPDDFYI
+691 TTGEVLKPDDFYI

-746 FLDWIFKDGGIPII
+746 FLDWLLKDGGIPIT

-1081 GGNSKPDS
+1081 GGNSKPDPDNGGNSKPDS

-1203 NIDTDGD
+1203 NIDIDGD

>member
-9 ALSMILSISMGLGPV
+9 ALSMILSISMGLGSV

-36 IEESTNAGNAEGGT
+36 IEESTNAGNAEGDTNAGNAGGDA

-56 GDTNAGDA
+56 GDANAGNAGGDA
-64 EGDTNAG
+64 NAGNAGGDANAGNAGNPEGDANAG
-71 DAEGDTN
+71 N
-78 AGDAEGDTNA
+78 AGGDANAGNAEEDANA
-88 GNAEGDTNAGNAEG
+88 GNAEGDANAGNAEEDSNAGNAEG
-102 DTNAGDAEGDT
+102 DMNAL
-113 NAGNAEG
+113 
-120 DTNAGNAEGG
+120 
-130 TNAGNAE
+130 
-137 GDTNAGDAEGDTN
+137 
-150 AGDAEGDAN
+150 
-159 AGDAEGDTN
+159 
-168 AGNAEG
+168 
-174 DTNAGDAEGDTNAGN
+174 
-189 AEGDTNA
+189 
-196 GDAEGDTNAGNA
+196 
-208 EGDTN
+208 
-213 AGDAEGD
+213 
-220 TNAGNAEGDT
+220 
-230 NAGDAEGDT
+230 
-239 NAGDAEGDANA
+239 
-250 VVVEEE
+250 VVEE
-256 ATAEEPT
+256 ATAEDPT

-487 NGGIITAKGAY
+487 NGGTITAKGAY

-624 MNKISLTYLGQ
+624 MNKISLKYLGQ

-662 TDAQGILYLWFSDQ
+662 TDDQGVLYLWFSEQ

-691 ITGEVLKPDDFYI
+691 ITGGNIKPDDFYV

-746 FLDWIFKDGGIPII
+746 FLDWILKDGGIPII

-781 EETMEPDINLGSD
+781 EETMEPDTNLGSD

-814 SSIYPFKDAYWGHR
+814 SNVYPFNEAYWGHR

-959 MTNVDVD
+959 VTNVDVD

-1081 GGNSKPDS
+1081 GGNSKPDPDNGGNSKPDPDNGGNSKPDS

-1114 SKPDPDNGGNSK
+1114 SKPDPDNGGNGK
-1126 PDPDNGGNGK
+1126 PDPDNGGNNK

-1153 NSKPDPDNGG
+1153 NSKPDIDI
-1163 NSKPDI
+1163 DI

-1196 GDGKPDI
+1196 GDGKPDV
-1203 NIDTDGD
+1203 NIDIDGD
-1210 GKPDI
+1210 GKPDV

>member
-9 ALSMILSISMGLGPV
+9 ALSMILSISMGFGSV
-24 ASFNASNTFADT
+24 ASFNASNIFADN
-36 IEESTNAGNAEGGT
+36 IEESTNAGSTEGNANAGSAEGDA
-50 NAGNAE
+50 NAGNTEGNANAGSAE
-56 GDTNAGDA
+56 GNANAG
-64 EGDTNAG
+64 N
-71 DAEGDTN
+71 
-78 AGDAEGDTNA
+78 AEGDTNA

-102 DTNAGDAEGDT
+102 DTNAG
-113 NAGNAEG
+113 NAEG
-120 DTNAGNAEGG
+120 DTNAGVA
-130 TNAGNAE
+130 NAGNAE
-137 GDTNAGDAEGDTN
+137 E
-150 AGDAEGDAN
+150 
-159 AGDAEGDTN
+159 
-168 AGNAEG
+168 
-174 DTNAGDAEGDTNAGN
+174 
-189 AEGDTNA
+189 
-196 GDAEGDTNAGNA
+196 
-208 EGDTN
+208 
-213 AGDAEGD
+213 
-220 TNAGNAEGDT
+220 
-230 NAGDAEGDT
+230 
-239 NAGDAEGDANA
+239 DANA
-250 VVVEEE
+250 VVVEED

-279 KFASGVLTILSG
+279 KFASGILTILSG

-361 DVYYPGMRA
+361 DKPYPGIRA
-370 GKGTTLIIDDSVVN
+370 GKSTTLIIDDSVVN

-395 GGKIPRDVTLE
+395 NGKIPRDVTLE

-413 GDRLTLLDSNNRGSL
+413 GDRLTLLDSKNSGSL
-428 KVVGNY
+428 TAVGNSY
-434 YSAGIGGGN
+434 AAGIGGGD
-443 TESGGNIIINGG
+443 TENGGNIIINGG
-455 AITAIG
+455 IINATAKEG
-461 QESSRNTGYGAGIGG
+461 SNTVYGAGIGG
-476 GGNGSGGDITI
+476 GRIGDGGDITI
-487 NGGIITAKGAY
+487 NGGTITAKGAY

-503 GGGYYTTTKNALS
+503 GGGYYTGISINILN
-516 PSVVDPSTGSGYSGN
+516 PSVVDPSSGYGYSGN

-544 AHGSAFGDGCVN
+544 AHGSAFGDGCTKIGVS
-556 PGTNRGYRI
+556 RGYRV

-571 ILPYMTGVG
+571 VLPYITGTET
-580 DWIFDLSAT
+580 WLSDLSAVA
-589 TGDVIVTGGSLKATT
+589 GDVIVTGGSLKATT
-604 FKSLGGAVAYGDLEK
+604 FKSNGGVAVAYGDLEK
-619 KTKVF
+619 KTEVF

-635 DKVSTTLVDDFKM
+635 DKVNTTLVEDFKM
-648 LIDGKIYP
+648 LINGKIYP

-662 TDAQGILYLWFSDQ
+662 TDDQGVLYLWFSDQ
-676 FKGSEVSVNLVVIDK
+676 FKKSEVSVNLVVVDK
-691 ITGEVLKPDDFYI
+691 ITGENIKPNDFYI
-704 KDIGSGSQFLK
+704 KDIGSGSQYLK
-715 QYEEFTIDDT
+715 QYEEFTIDNT
-725 PPYLIIKRYDG
+725 PPYLINKRYDG
-736 LPFEEDVEKS
+736 LPFEEDVEKG
-746 FLDWIFKDGGIPII
+746 FLDWLLKDGGIPIT
-760 TPKGEKL
+760 TPAGEKL

-781 EETMEPDINLGSD
+781 DETMEPDINLGSD
-794 DLTKQVDAG
+794 EFTKQVDAG
-803 KYQLSITSTQF
+803 KYQLNITSTQF
-814 SSIYPFKDAYWGHR
+814 SNEYPFNEAYWGHR
-828 AYYKAE
+828 AFYKAE
-834 IIPADTET
+834 IIPADAET
-842 SLVVEESKAKTDV
+842 SLVVEESKVKTDV

-861 FTLNVTIS
+861 FTLNATVS

-901 THNKGSE
+901 THDKGSK

-966 GDGIP
+966 GDGKP

-1032 NPDTDYNRPAIDTDN
+1032 NPDTDYNRPAIDADN

-1057 KNVDTG
+1057 NNVDTG

-1071 PNLNK
+1071 PDPDN

-1081 GGNSKPDS
+1081 PNPD
-1089 GNGGNSKPDS
+1089 
-1099 GNGGNSKPDS
+1099 NGGNSKPDS

-1126 PDPDNGGNGK
+1126 PDSGNGGNGK

-1142 GNSKPDPDNGG
+1142 GNSKPDIDIDTDGDG
-1153 NSKPDPDNGG
+1153 KPDI
-1163 NSKPDI
+1163 DI
-1169 DTDGDGKPNINIDT
+1169 DTDGDGKPN
-1183 DGDGKPDINIDTD
+1183 INIDTD

-1227 NIDTDGNGK
+1227 NIDTNGDGKPDINIDIDGDGKPDINIDTDGDGK

>member
-9 ALSMILSISMGLGPV
+9 ALSMILSISMGFGSV
-24 ASFNASNTFADT
+24 ASFNASNIFADN
-36 IEESTNAGNAEGGT
+36 IEESTNAGSTEGNANAGSAEGDANAGNT
-50 NAGNAE
+50 EGNANAGSAEGNANAGNAE
-56 GDTNAGDA
+56 GDANVG
-64 EGDTNAG
+64 N
-71 DAEGDTN
+71 
-78 AGDAEGDTNA
+78 AEGDTNA

-102 DTNAGDAEGDT
+102 DTNAG
-113 NAGNAEG
+113 NAEG
-120 DTNAGNAEGG
+120 DTNAGVA
-130 TNAGNAE
+130 NAGNAE
-137 GDTNAGDAEGDTN
+137 E
-150 AGDAEGDAN
+150 
-159 AGDAEGDTN
+159 
-168 AGNAEG
+168 
-174 DTNAGDAEGDTNAGN
+174 
-189 AEGDTNA
+189 
-196 GDAEGDTNAGNA
+196 
-208 EGDTN
+208 
-213 AGDAEGD
+213 
-220 TNAGNAEGDT
+220 
-230 NAGDAEGDT
+230 
-239 NAGDAEGDANA
+239 DANA
-250 VVVEEE
+250 VVVEED

-279 KFASGVLTILSG
+279 KFASGILTILSG

-361 DVYYPGMRA
+361 DKPYPGIRA
-370 GKGTTLIIDDSVVN
+370 GKSTTLIIDDSVVN

-395 GGKIPRDVTLE
+395 NGKIPRDVTLE

-413 GDRLTLLDSNNRGSL
+413 GDRLTLLDSKNSGSL
-428 KVVGNY
+428 TAVGNSY
-434 YSAGIGGGN
+434 AAGIGGGD
-443 TESGGNIIINGG
+443 TENGGNIIINGG
-455 AITAIG
+455 IINATAKEG
-461 QESSRNTGYGAGIGG
+461 SNTVYGAGIGG
-476 GGNGSGGDITI
+476 GRIGDGGDITI
-487 NGGIITAKGAY
+487 NGGTITAKGAY

-503 GGGYYTTTKNALS
+503 GGGYYTGISINILN
-516 PSVVDPSTGSGYSGN
+516 PSVVDPSSGYGYSGN

-544 AHGSAFGDGCVN
+544 AHGSAFGDGCTKIGVS
-556 PGTNRGYRI
+556 RGYRV

-571 ILPYMTGVG
+571 VLPYITGTET
-580 DWIFDLSAT
+580 WLSDLSAVA
-589 TGDVIVTGGSLKATT
+589 GDVIVTGGSLKATT
-604 FKSLGGAVAYGDLEK
+604 FKSNGGVAVAYGDLEK
-619 KTKVF
+619 KTEVF

-635 DKVSTTLVDDFKM
+635 DKVNTTLVEDFKM
-648 LIDGKIYP
+648 LINGKIYP

-662 TDAQGILYLWFSDQ
+662 TDDQGVLYLWFSDQ
-676 FKGSEVSVNLVVIDK
+676 FKKSEVSVNLVVVDK
-691 ITGEVLKPDDFYI
+691 ITGENIKPNDFYI
-704 KDIGSGSQFLK
+704 KDIGSGSQYLK
-715 QYEEFTIDDT
+715 QYEEFTIDNT
-725 PPYLIIKRYDG
+725 PPYLINKRYDG
-736 LPFEEDVEKS
+736 LPFEEDVEKG
-746 FLDWIFKDGGIPII
+746 FLDWLLKDGGIPIT
-760 TPKGEKL
+760 TPAGEKL

-781 EETMEPDINLGSD
+781 DETMEPDINLGSD
-794 DLTKQVDAG
+794 EFTKQVDAG
-803 KYQLSITSTQF
+803 KYQLNITSTQF
-814 SSIYPFKDAYWGHR
+814 SNEYPFNEAYWGHR
-828 AYYKAE
+828 AFYKAE
-834 IIPADTET
+834 IIPADAET
-842 SLVVEESKAKTDV
+842 SLVVEESKVKTDV

-861 FTLNVTIS
+861 FTLNATVS

-901 THNKGSE
+901 THDKGSK

-966 GDGIP
+966 GDGKP

-1032 NPDTDYNRPAIDTDN
+1032 NPDTDYNRPAIDADN

-1057 KNVDTG
+1057 NNVDTG

-1071 PNLNK
+1071 PDPDN

-1081 GGNSKPDS
+1081 PNPD
-1089 GNGGNSKPDS
+1089 
-1099 GNGGNSKPDS
+1099 NGGNSKPDS

-1126 PDPDNGGNGK
+1126 PDSGNGGNGK

-1142 GNSKPDPDNGG
+1142 GNSKPDIDIDTDGDG
-1153 NSKPDPDNGG
+1153 KPDI
-1163 NSKPDI
+1163 DI
-1169 DTDGDGKPNINIDT
+1169 DTDGDGKPN
-1183 DGDGKPDINIDTD
+1183 INIDTD

-1227 NIDTDGNGK
+1227 NIDTDGDGKPDINIDIDGDGKPDINIDTDGDGK

>member
-9 ALSMILSISMGLGPV
+9 ALSMILSISMGLGSV

-36 IEESTNAGNAEGGT
+36 IEESTNAGNAEGDTNAGNAGGDA

-56 GDTNAGDA
+56 GDANTGNAGGDA
-64 EGDTNAG
+64 NAG
-71 DAEGDTN
+71 N
-78 AGDAEGDTNA
+78 AGGDANA
-88 GNAEGDTNAGNAEG
+88 GNAEGDANAGNAEG
-102 DTNAGDAEGDT
+102 DA

-120 DTNAGNAEGG
+120 DANAGN
-130 TNAGNAE
+130 
-137 GDTNAGDAEGDTN
+137 
-150 AGDAEGDAN
+150 AEGDAN
-159 AGDAEGDTN
+159 AGDAE
-168 AGNAEG
+168 E
-174 DTNAGDAEGDTNAGN
+174 
-189 AEGDTNA
+189 
-196 GDAEGDTNAGNA
+196 
-208 EGDTN
+208 
-213 AGDAEGD
+213 
-220 TNAGNAEGDT
+220 
-230 NAGDAEGDT
+230 
-239 NAGDAEGDANA
+239 DANA
-250 VVVEEE
+250 VVVEE

-300 PNTPTTHR
+300 PNTSTTHR

-340 DGGAYAHVIL
+340 DGGAYAHIIL
-350 QDGSENKLESG
+350 QDGSKNILKSG
-361 DVYYPGMRA
+361 DQLYPGIRA
-370 GKGTTLIIDDSVVN
+370 GKSTTLIIDDYVVN
-384 RDIEGEFIVPE
+384 RDIEGEFIIPE
-395 GGKIPRDVTLE
+395 NGKIPRDVTLE

-413 GDRLTLLDSNNRGSL
+413 GDRLTLLDSKNSGSL
-428 KVVGNY
+428 TAVGNY
-434 YSAGIGGGN
+434 YAAAIGGGD
-443 TESGGNIIINGG
+443 TESGGTIIINGG
-455 AITAIG
+455 IINATAMEG
-461 QESSRNTGYGAGIGG
+461 ANTGYGAGIGG
-476 GGNGSGGDITI
+476 GGNGDGGDITI
-487 NGGIITAKGAY
+487 NGGTITARGAY

-503 GGGYYTTTKNALS
+503 GGGYYDSRKSALS
-516 PSVVDPSTGSGYSGN
+516 PSVVNPNTGSGYSGN

-571 ILPYMTGVG
+571 VLPYMTGVG

-604 FKSLGGAVAYGDLEK
+604 FKSFNGEVAYGDLEK

-624 MNKISLTYLGQ
+624 MSKISLKYLGQ
-635 DKVSTTLVDDFKM
+635 DKVNTTLVEDFKM
-648 LIDGKIYP
+648 LIDGKMYP

-676 FKGSEVSVNLVVIDK
+676 FNKSEVSVDLVVIDK
-691 ITGEVLKPDDFYI
+691 ITGENIKPNDFYI
-704 KDIGSGSQFLK
+704 KDIGSGSQYLK
-715 QYEEFTIDDT
+715 QYEEFTIDNT
-725 PPYLIIKRYDG
+725 PPYLINKRYDG
-736 LPFEEDVEKS
+736 LPFEEDVEKG
-746 FLDWIFKDGGIPII
+746 FLDWLLKDGGIPII
-760 TPKGEKL
+760 TPAGEKL

-781 EETMEPDINLGSD
+781 DETMEPDINLGSD
-794 DLTKQVDAG
+794 EFTKQVDAG
-803 KYQLSITSTQF
+803 KYQLNITSTQF
-814 SSIYPFKDAYWGHR
+814 SNEYPFNEAYWGHR
-828 AYYKAE
+828 AFYKAE

-842 SLVVEESKAKTDV
+842 SLVVEESKVKTDV

-901 THNKGSE
+901 THDKVSE

-920 PLDSNHHIFTTEQTI
+920 PLDSNHHILNTEQTI

-944 NYIEGSED
+944 NYTKGSKD

-959 MTNVDVD
+959 ITNIDID

-971 DINIDTDGDGR
+971 DINIDTDGDGK
-982 PDINIDTSG
+982 PDINIDTNG

-1032 NPDTDYNRPAIDTDN
+1032 NPDTDYNRPAVDTDN

-1071 PNLNK
+1071 PDPNK
-1076 PDPDN
+1076 PNPDNPDPD
-1081 GGNSKPDS
+1081 
-1089 GNGGNSKPDS
+1089 
-1099 GNGGNSKPDS
+1099 NGGNSKPDS

-1126 PDPDNGGNGK
+1126 PDIDIDTDGK
-1136 PDPDNG
+1136 PDINIDTDG
-1142 GNSKPDPDNGG
+1142 DGKPDI
-1153 NSKPDPDNGG
+1153 
-1163 NSKPDI
+1163 DI
-1169 DTDGDGKPNINIDT
+1169 DTDGDGKPDINIDTDGDGKPDIDIDTDGDGKPDINIDT

-1221 DGKPDI
+1221 DGKPDV
-1227 NIDTDGNGK
+1227 NIDTDGDGKPDINIDIDGDGKPDVNIDTDGDGK

>member
-9 ALSMILSISMGLGPV
+9 ALSMILSISMGLGSV

-36 IEESTNAGNAEGGT
+36 IEESTNAGSTEGDANAGNAEGDANAGNAEGDANAGNAEGDANAGNAEGDANAGNAEGDANT
-50 NAGNAE
+50 GSAEGDANAGSAEGDANAGNAE
-56 GDTNAGDA
+56 GDTNAG
-64 EGDTNAG
+64 N
-71 DAEGDTN
+71 
-78 AGDAEGDTNA
+78 AEGDTNA

-102 DTNAGDAEGDT
+102 DTNAGDAEEDV
-113 NAGNAEG
+113 NE
-120 DTNAGNAEGG
+120 
-130 TNAGNAE
+130 
-137 GDTNAGDAEGDTN
+137 
-150 AGDAEGDAN
+150 
-159 AGDAEGDTN
+159 
-168 AGNAEG
+168 
-174 DTNAGDAEGDTNAGN
+174 
-189 AEGDTNA
+189 
-196 GDAEGDTNAGNA
+196 
-208 EGDTN
+208 
-213 AGDAEGD
+213 
-220 TNAGNAEGDT
+220 
-230 NAGDAEGDT
+230 
-239 NAGDAEGDANA
+239 
-250 VVVEEE
+250 VIVEEDV
-256 ATAEEPT
+256 TAEE
-263 SVGDF
+263 SMSAGDF

-300 PNTPTTHR
+300 PNTPTKHR

-314 VKAELIFDGVNIKTA
+314 IKAELIFNGVNIKTA
-329 SNSPF
+329 SGGNSPF
-334 TLTPDK
+334 TLTPEK
-340 DGGAYAHVIL
+340 DGGAYAHIIL
-350 QDGSENKLESG
+350 QDGSENILKSG
-361 DVYYPGMRA
+361 DVLYPGIRA
-370 GKGTTLIIDDSVVN
+370 GKSTTLIIDDSVVN

-395 GGKIPRDVTLE
+395 NGKIPRDVTLE

-413 GDRLTLLDSNNRGSL
+413 GDRLTLLDSKNRGSL
-428 KVVGNY
+428 TAVGNTY
-434 YSAGIGGGN
+434 AAGIGGGD

-455 AITAIG
+455 TIITYG
-461 QESSRNTGYGAGIGG
+461 QEATNNRGYGAGIGG
-476 GGNGSGGDITI
+476 GGNGDGGDITI
-487 NGGIITAKGAY
+487 NGGTITARGAY

-503 GGGYYTTTKNALS
+503 GGGYYDSNKQALS
-516 PSVVDPSTGSGYSGN
+516 PSVVDPKTGHGHSGN
-531 ITINGGLSYSYGG
+531 ITVNGGLSYSYGG
-544 AHGSAFGDGCVN
+544 KHGSAFGDGCIISSQI
-556 PGTNRGYRI
+556 TDRGYRV

-571 ILPYMTGVG
+571 ILPYMTGTG
-580 DWIFDLSAT
+580 SWIFDLSAA
-589 TGDVIVTGGSLKATT
+589 TGNVIVTGGSLKATT
-604 FKSLGGAVAYGDLEK
+604 FKSIGGAVAYGDLEK

-624 MNKISLTYLGQ
+624 MSKISLTYLGQ

-648 LIDGKIYP
+648 LIDGKVYP

-662 TDAQGILYLWFSDQ
+662 TDDQGLLYLWFSDK
-676 FKGSEVSVNLVVIDK
+676 FVGSEVSVDLVVIDK
-691 ITGEVLKPDDFYI
+691 ITGGDLKPDDFYI

-715 QYEEFTIDDT
+715 QYEEFTIDKT
-725 PPYLIIKRYDG
+725 PPYSISKRYDG
-736 LPFEEDVEKS
+736 LPFEKDVEEA
-746 FLDWIFKDGGIPII
+746 FLYWLLKDGGIPIT
-760 TPKGEKL
+760 TPKDEKL
-767 TDKKFMTISSQRLN
+767 TDEKFMTISSQRLN
-781 EETMEPDINLGSD
+781 EETMEPDTNLGNA

-803 KYQLSITSTQF
+803 KYQLIITSTQF
-814 SSIYPFKDAYWGHR
+814 ANQRPFNDAYWGHR

-842 SLVVEESKAKTDV
+842 SLVVEESKVKTDV

-861 FTLNVTIS
+861 FTLNATVS
-869 PDKKEGPDCASPR
+869 PDKKEGPDCASPK

-920 PLDSNHHIFTTEQTI
+920 PLDSNHHILTTEQTI

-944 NYIEGSED
+944 NYTEGSED

-959 MTNVDVD
+959 MINVDID
-966 GDGIP
+966 GDGKP

-982 PDINIDTSG
+982 PDVNIDTNG

-1032 NPDTDYNRPAIDTDN
+1032 NPDTDYNRPAVDADN

-1071 PNLNK
+1071 PDNGGNSK
-1076 PDPDN
+1076 PNPDN
-1081 GGNSKPDS
+1081 GGNSKPNPD
-1089 GNGGNSKPDS
+1089 NGGNSKPNPD
-1099 GNGGNSKPDS
+1099 NGGNSKPNPDNGGNS
-1109 GNGGN
+1109 KPNPDNGGNSKPNPDNGGN

-1126 PDPDNGGNGK
+1126 PNPDNGGNSK
-1136 PDPDNG
+1136 PNPDNG

-1163 NSKPDI
+1163 NSKPD
-1169 DTDGDGKPNINIDT
+1169 TDGDGKSDID
-1183 DGDGKPDINIDTD
+1183 
-1196 GDGKPDI
+1196 
-1203 NIDTDGD
+1203 IDTDGD

-1227 NIDTDGNGK
+1227 NIDIDGDGK
-1236 PDINIDTDESLDSNV
+1236 PDININTDESLDSNV

-1266 LALMFISLFFLIKNL
+1266 LALMFTSLFFLIKNL
-1281 TNKYLRRK
+1281 INKYLRRK

>member
-9 ALSMILSISMGLGPV
+9 ALSMILSISMGFGSV
-24 ASFNASNTFADT
+24 TSFNASNIFADT
-36 IEESTNAGNAEGGT
+36 IEESTNAGSTEGNANAGSAEGDA
-50 NAGNAE
+50 NVGNAE
-56 GDTNAGDA
+56 GDTNVGNA
-64 EGDTNAG
+64 EGDTNVG
-71 DAEGDTN
+71 N
-78 AGDAEGDTNA
+78 AEGDTNA

-102 DTNAGDAEGDT
+102 DTNAGNAEGDT

-120 DTNAGNAEGG
+120 DTNAGNAE
-130 TNAGNAE
+130 E
-137 GDTNAGDAEGDTN
+137 
-150 AGDAEGDAN
+150 
-159 AGDAEGDTN
+159 
-168 AGNAEG
+168 
-174 DTNAGDAEGDTNAGN
+174 
-189 AEGDTNA
+189 
-196 GDAEGDTNAGNA
+196 
-208 EGDTN
+208 
-213 AGDAEGD
+213 
-220 TNAGNAEGDT
+220 
-230 NAGDAEGDT
+230 DT

-250 VVVEEE
+250 VVVEED

-361 DVYYPGMRA
+361 DKPYPGIRA
-370 GKGTTLIIDDSVVN
+370 GKSTTLIIDDSIVN

-395 GGKIPRDVTLE
+395 NGKIPRDVTLE

-413 GDRLTLLDSNNRGSL
+413 GDRLTLLDSKNSGSL
-428 KVVGNY
+428 TAVGNSY
-434 YSAGIGGGN
+434 AAGIGGGD
-443 TESGGNIIINGG
+443 TENGGNIIINGG
-455 AITAIG
+455 IINATAKEG
-461 QESSRNTGYGAGIGG
+461 SNTVYGAGIGG
-476 GGNGSGGDITI
+476 GRIGDGGDITI
-487 NGGIITAKGAY
+487 NGGTITAKGAY

-503 GGGYYTTTKNALS
+503 GGGYYTGISINILN
-516 PSVVDPSTGSGYSGN
+516 PSVVDPSSGYGYSGN

-544 AHGSAFGDGCVN
+544 AHGSAFGDGCTKIGVS
-556 PGTNRGYRI
+556 RGYRV

-571 ILPYMTGVG
+571 VLPYITGTET
-580 DWIFDLSAT
+580 WLSDLSAVA
-589 TGDVIVTGGSLKATT
+589 GDVIVTGGSLKATT
-604 FKSLGGAVAYGDLEK
+604 FKSNGGVAVAYGDLEK
-619 KTKVF
+619 KTEVF

-635 DKVSTTLVDDFKM
+635 DKVNTTLVEDFKM
-648 LIDGKIYP
+648 LINGKIYP

-662 TDAQGILYLWFSDQ
+662 TDDQGVLYLWFSDQ
-676 FKGSEVSVNLVVIDK
+676 FKKSEVSVNLVVIDK
-691 ITGEVLKPDDFYI
+691 ITGENIKPNDFYI
-704 KDIGSGSQFLK
+704 KDIGSGSQYLK
-715 QYEEFTIDDT
+715 QYEEFTIDNT
-725 PPYLIIKRYDG
+725 PPYLINKRYDG
-736 LPFEEDVEKS
+736 LPFEEDVEKG
-746 FLDWIFKDGGIPII
+746 FLDWLLKDGGIPIT
-760 TPKGEKL
+760 TPAGEKL

-781 EETMEPDINLGSD
+781 DETMEPDINLGSD
-794 DLTKQVDAG
+794 EFTKQVDAG
-803 KYQLSITSTQF
+803 KYQLNITSTQF
-814 SSIYPFKDAYWGHR
+814 SNEYPFNEAYWGHR
-828 AYYKAE
+828 AFYKAE
-834 IIPADTET
+834 IIPADAET
-842 SLVVEESKAKTDV
+842 SLVVEESKVKTDV

-861 FTLNVTIS
+861 FTLNATVS

-901 THNKGSE
+901 THDKGSK

-966 GDGIP
+966 GDGKP

-1032 NPDTDYNRPAIDTDN
+1032 NPDTDYNRPAIDADN

-1071 PNLNK
+1071 PNPN
-1076 PDPDN
+1076 
-1081 GGNSKPDS
+1081 KPDS

-1114 SKPDPDNGGNSK
+1114 SKPD
-1126 PDPDNGGNGK
+1126 
-1136 PDPDNG
+1136 
-1142 GNSKPDPDNGG
+1142 
-1153 NSKPDPDNGG
+1153 
-1163 NSKPDI
+1163 
-1169 DTDGDGKPNINIDT
+1169 IDT
-1183 DGDGKPDINIDTD
+1183 DGDGKPDID
-1196 GDGKPDI
+1196 
-1203 NIDTDGD
+1203 IDTDGD

-1227 NIDTDGNGK
+1227 NIDTDGDGKPDVNIDIDGDGKPDVNIDIDGDGKPDVNIDIDGDGKPDVNIDIDGDGK

>member
-9 ALSMILSISMGLGPV
+9 ALSMILSISMGLGSV

-36 IEESTNAGNAEGGT
+36 IEESTNAGN
-50 NAGNAE
+50 
-56 GDTNAGDA
+56 
-64 EGDTNAG
+64 
-71 DAEGDTN
+71 
-78 AGDAEGDTNA
+78 AEGDTNA

-102 DTNAGDAEGDT
+102 DTNAG
-113 NAGNAEG
+113 N
-120 DTNAGNAEGG
+120 
-130 TNAGNAE
+130 
-137 GDTNAGDAEGDTN
+137 
-150 AGDAEGDAN
+150 AEGDAN
-159 AGDAEGDTN
+159 AGDAE
-168 AGNAEG
+168 E
-174 DTNAGDAEGDTNAGN
+174 
-189 AEGDTNA
+189 
-196 GDAEGDTNAGNA
+196 
-208 EGDTN
+208 
-213 AGDAEGD
+213 
-220 TNAGNAEGDT
+220 
-230 NAGDAEGDT
+230 
-239 NAGDAEGDANA
+239 DANA
-250 VVVEEE
+250 VVVEE

-300 PNTPTTHR
+300 PNTSTTHR

-340 DGGAYAHVIL
+340 DGGAYAHIIL
-350 QDGSENKLESG
+350 QDGSKNILKSG
-361 DVYYPGMRA
+361 DQLYPGIRA
-370 GKGTTLIIDDSVVN
+370 GKSTTLIIDDYVVN
-384 RDIEGEFIVPE
+384 RDIEGEFIIPE
-395 GGKIPRDVTLE
+395 NGKIPRDVTLE

-413 GDRLTLLDSNNRGSL
+413 GDRLTLLDSKNSGSL
-428 KVVGNY
+428 TAVGNY
-434 YSAGIGGGN
+434 YAAAIGGGD
-443 TESGGNIIINGG
+443 TESGGTIIINGG
-455 AITAIG
+455 IINATAMEG
-461 QESSRNTGYGAGIGG
+461 ANTGYGAGIGG
-476 GGNGSGGDITI
+476 GGNGDGGDITI
-487 NGGIITAKGAY
+487 NGGTITARGAY

-503 GGGYYTTTKNALS
+503 GGGYYDSRKSALS
-516 PSVVDPSTGSGYSGN
+516 PSVVNPNTGSGYSGN

-571 ILPYMTGVG
+571 VLPYMTGVG

-604 FKSLGGAVAYGDLEK
+604 FKSFNGEVAYGDLEK

-624 MNKISLTYLGQ
+624 MSKISLKYLGQ
-635 DKVSTTLVDDFKM
+635 DKVNTTLVEDFKM
-648 LIDGKIYP
+648 LIDGKMYP

-676 FKGSEVSVNLVVIDK
+676 FNKSEVSVDLVVIDK
-691 ITGEVLKPDDFYI
+691 ITGENIKPNDFYI
-704 KDIGSGSQFLK
+704 KDIGSGSQYLK
-715 QYEEFTIDDT
+715 QYEEFTIDNT
-725 PPYLIIKRYDG
+725 PPYLINKRYDG
-736 LPFEEDVEKS
+736 LPFEEDVEKG
-746 FLDWIFKDGGIPII
+746 FLDWLLKDGGIPII
-760 TPKGEKL
+760 TPAGEKL

-781 EETMEPDINLGSD
+781 DETMEPDINLGSD
-794 DLTKQVDAG
+794 EFTKQVDAG
-803 KYQLSITSTQF
+803 KYQLNITSTQF
-814 SSIYPFKDAYWGHR
+814 SNEYPFNEAYWGHR
-828 AYYKAE
+828 AFYKAE

-842 SLVVEESKAKTDV
+842 SLVVEESKVKTDV

-869 PDKKEGPDCASPR
+869 PDKKEGSDCASPR

-901 THNKGSE
+901 THDKVSE

-920 PLDSNHHIFTTEQTI
+920 PLDSNHHILNTEQTI

-944 NYIEGSED
+944 NYTKGSKD

-959 MTNVDVD
+959 ITNVDID

-971 DINIDTDGDGR
+971 DINIDTDGDGK
-982 PDINIDTSG
+982 PDINIDTNG

-1032 NPDTDYNRPAIDTDN
+1032 NPDIDYNRPAVDTDN
-1047 DGVDDYWKPD
+1047 DGVDDYWKPNKD
-1057 KNVDTG
+1057 VNTG

-1071 PNLNK
+1071 PDPNK
-1076 PDPDN
+1076 PDPDNPDPDN

-1099 GNGGNSKPDS
+1099 GNGGNSKPDI
-1109 GNGGN
+1109 
-1114 SKPDPDNGGNSK
+1114 
-1126 PDPDNGGNGK
+1126 
-1136 PDPDNG
+1136 
-1142 GNSKPDPDNGG
+1142 
-1153 NSKPDPDNGG
+1153 
-1163 NSKPDI
+1163 DI
-1169 DTDGDGKPNINIDT
+1169 DTDGDGKPDINIDTDGDGKPDINIDTDGDGKPDINIDTDGDGKPDIDIDTDGDGKPDINIDTDGDGKPDINIDTDGDGKPDIDIDTDGDGKPDINIDT

-1221 DGKPDI
+1221 DGKPDV
-1227 NIDTDGNGK
+1227 NIDTDGDGK

>member
-9 ALSMILSISMGLGPV
+9 ALSMILSISMGFGSV
-24 ASFNASNTFADT
+24 ASFNASNIFADN
-36 IEESTNAGNAEGGT
+36 IEESTNAGSTEGNANAGSAEGDA
-50 NAGNAE
+50 NAGNTEGNANAGSAEGNANAGNTE
-56 GDTNAGDA
+56 GDTNAGSA
-64 EGDTNAG
+64 EGDANVG
-71 DAEGDTN
+71 NAEGDAN
-78 AGDAEGDTNA
+78 VGNAEGDANV

-102 DTNAGDAEGDT
+102 DTNAGDA
-113 NAGNAEG
+113 NAGNAE
-120 DTNAGNAEGG
+120 E
-130 TNAGNAE
+130 
-137 GDTNAGDAEGDTN
+137 
-150 AGDAEGDAN
+150 
-159 AGDAEGDTN
+159 
-168 AGNAEG
+168 
-174 DTNAGDAEGDTNAGN
+174 
-189 AEGDTNA
+189 
-196 GDAEGDTNAGNA
+196 
-208 EGDTN
+208 
-213 AGDAEGD
+213 
-220 TNAGNAEGDT
+220 
-230 NAGDAEGDT
+230 
-239 NAGDAEGDANA
+239 DANA
-250 VVVEEE
+250 VVVEED

-279 KFASGVLTILSG
+279 KFASGILTILSG

-361 DVYYPGMRA
+361 DKPYPGIRA
-370 GKGTTLIIDDSVVN
+370 GKSTTLIIDDSVVN

-395 GGKIPRDVTLE
+395 NGKIPRDVTLE

-413 GDRLTLLDSNNRGSL
+413 GDRLTLLDSKNSGSL
-428 KVVGNY
+428 TAVGNSY
-434 YSAGIGGGN
+434 AAGIGGGD
-443 TESGGNIIINGG
+443 TENGGNIIINGG
-455 AITAIG
+455 IINATAKEG
-461 QESSRNTGYGAGIGG
+461 SNTVYGAGIGG
-476 GGNGSGGDITI
+476 GRIGDGGDITI
-487 NGGIITAKGAY
+487 NGGTITAKGAY

-503 GGGYYTTTKNALS
+503 GGGYYTGISINILN
-516 PSVVDPSTGSGYSGN
+516 PSVVDPSSGYGYSGN

-544 AHGSAFGDGCVN
+544 AHGSAFGDGCTKIGVS
-556 PGTNRGYRI
+556 RGYRV

-571 ILPYMTGVG
+571 VLPYITGTET
-580 DWIFDLSAT
+580 WLSDLSAVA
-589 TGDVIVTGGSLKATT
+589 GDVIVTGGSLKATT
-604 FKSLGGAVAYGDLEK
+604 FKSNGGVAVAYGDLEK
-619 KTKVF
+619 KTEVF

-635 DKVSTTLVDDFKM
+635 DKVNTTLVEDFKM
-648 LIDGKIYP
+648 LINGKKYP

-662 TDAQGILYLWFSDQ
+662 TDDQGVLYLWFSDQ
-676 FKGSEVSVNLVVIDK
+676 FKKSEVSVNLVVVDK
-691 ITGEVLKPDDFYI
+691 ITGENIKPNDFYI
-704 KDIGSGSQFLK
+704 KDIGSGSQYLK
-715 QYEEFTIDDT
+715 QYEEFTIDNT
-725 PPYLIIKRYDG
+725 PPYLINKRYDG
-736 LPFEEDVEKS
+736 LPFEEDVEKG
-746 FLDWIFKDGGIPII
+746 FLDWLLKDGGIPIT
-760 TPKGEKL
+760 TPAGEKL

-781 EETMEPDINLGSD
+781 DETMEPDINLGSD
-794 DLTKQVDAG
+794 EFTKQVDAG
-803 KYQLSITSTQF
+803 KYQLNITSTQF
-814 SSIYPFKDAYWGHR
+814 SNEYPFNEAYWGHR
-828 AYYKAE
+828 AFYKAE
-834 IIPADTET
+834 IIPADAET
-842 SLVVEESKAKTDV
+842 SLVVEESKVKTDV

-861 FTLNVTIS
+861 FTLNATVS

-901 THNKGSE
+901 THDKGSK

-966 GDGIP
+966 GDGKP

-1032 NPDTDYNRPAIDTDN
+1032 NPDTDYNRPAIDADN

-1071 PNLNK
+1071 PDPDN

-1081 GGNSKPDS
+1081 PN
-1089 GNGGNSKPDS
+1089 
-1099 GNGGNSKPDS
+1099 
-1109 GNGGN
+1109 
-1114 SKPDPDNGGNSK
+1114 
-1126 PDPDNGGNGK
+1126 
-1136 PDPDNG
+1136 PDNG

-1169 DTDGDGKPNINIDT
+1169 DIDT
-1183 DGDGKPDINIDTD
+1183 DGDGKPDIDIDTD

-1227 NIDTDGNGK
+1227 NIDIDGDGKPDINIDTNGDGKPDINIDIDGDGKPDINIDTDGDGK

-1281 TNKYLRRK
+1281 TNKYLRCK

>member
-9 ALSMILSISMGLGPV
+9 ALSMILSISMGLGSV

-36 IEESTNAGNAEGGT
+36 IEESTNAGNAEGDTNAGNAGGDA

-56 GDTNAGDA
+56 GDANAGNA
-64 EGDTNAG
+64 GGDTNVGNPEG
-71 DAEGDTN
+71 DAN
-78 AGDAEGDTNA
+78 AGNAGGDANAGNAEEDANAGNAEEDSNAGNAEEDSNA
-88 GNAEGDTNAGNAEG
+88 GNAEGDMNAL
-102 DTNAGDAEGDT
+102 
-113 NAGNAEG
+113 
-120 DTNAGNAEGG
+120 
-130 TNAGNAE
+130 
-137 GDTNAGDAEGDTN
+137 
-150 AGDAEGDAN
+150 
-159 AGDAEGDTN
+159 
-168 AGNAEG
+168 
-174 DTNAGDAEGDTNAGN
+174 
-189 AEGDTNA
+189 
-196 GDAEGDTNAGNA
+196 
-208 EGDTN
+208 
-213 AGDAEGD
+213 
-220 TNAGNAEGDT
+220 
-230 NAGDAEGDT
+230 
-239 NAGDAEGDANA
+239 
-250 VVVEEE
+250 VVEE
-256 ATAEEPT
+256 ATAEDPT

-487 NGGIITAKGAY
+487 NGGTITAKGAY

-662 TDAQGILYLWFSDQ
+662 TDAQGILYLWFSDK
-676 FKGSEVSVNLVVIDK
+676 FTGSEVSVNLVVIDK

-746 FLDWIFKDGGIPII
+746 FLDWLLKDGGIPIT

-1114 SKPDPDNGGNSK
+1114 SKPDSGNGGNSKPDPDNGGNSK

>member
-1 MQQKCKKK
+1 
-9 ALSMILSISMGLGPV
+9 A
-24 ASFNASNTFADT
+24 
-36 IEESTNAGNAEGGT
+36 

-56 GDTNAGDA
+56 GDANVG
-64 EGDTNAG
+64 N
-71 DAEGDTN
+71 
-78 AGDAEGDTNA
+78 AEGDTNA

-102 DTNAGDAEGDT
+102 DTNAG
-113 NAGNAEG
+113 NAEG
-120 DTNAGNAEGG
+120 DTNAGVA
-130 TNAGNAE
+130 NAGNAE
-137 GDTNAGDAEGDTN
+137 E
-150 AGDAEGDAN
+150 
-159 AGDAEGDTN
+159 
-168 AGNAEG
+168 
-174 DTNAGDAEGDTNAGN
+174 
-189 AEGDTNA
+189 
-196 GDAEGDTNAGNA
+196 
-208 EGDTN
+208 
-213 AGDAEGD
+213 
-220 TNAGNAEGDT
+220 
-230 NAGDAEGDT
+230 
-239 NAGDAEGDANA
+239 DANA
-250 VVVEEE
+250 VVVEED

-279 KFASGVLTILSG
+279 KFASGILTILSG

-361 DVYYPGMRA
+361 DKPYPGIRA
-370 GKGTTLIIDDSVVN
+370 GKSTTLIIDDSVVN

-395 GGKIPRDVTLE
+395 NGKIPRDVTLE

-413 GDRLTLLDSNNRGSL
+413 GDRLTLLDSKNSGSL
-428 KVVGNY
+428 TAVGNSY
-434 YSAGIGGGN
+434 AAGIGGGD
-443 TESGGNIIINGG
+443 TENGGNIIINGG
-455 AITAIG
+455 IINATAKEG
-461 QESSRNTGYGAGIGG
+461 SNTVYGAGIGG
-476 GGNGSGGDITI
+476 GRIGDGGDITI
-487 NGGIITAKGAY
+487 NGGTITAKGAY

-503 GGGYYTTTKNALS
+503 GGGYYTGISINILN
-516 PSVVDPSTGSGYSGN
+516 PSVVDPSSGYGYSGN

-544 AHGSAFGDGCVN
+544 AHGSAFGDGCTKIGVS
-556 PGTNRGYRI
+556 RGYRV

-571 ILPYMTGVG
+571 VLPYITGTET
-580 DWIFDLSAT
+580 WLSDLSAVA
-589 TGDVIVTGGSLKATT
+589 GDVIVTGGSLKATT
-604 FKSLGGAVAYGDLEK
+604 FKSNGGVAVAYGDLEK
-619 KTKVF
+619 KTEVF

-635 DKVSTTLVDDFKM
+635 DKVNTTLVEDFKM
-648 LIDGKIYP
+648 LINGKIYP

-662 TDAQGILYLWFSDQ
+662 TDDQGVLYLWFSDQ
-676 FKGSEVSVNLVVIDK
+676 FKKSEVSVNLVVVDK
-691 ITGEVLKPDDFYI
+691 ITGENIKPNDFYI
-704 KDIGSGSQFLK
+704 KDIGSGSQYLK
-715 QYEEFTIDDT
+715 QYEEFTIDNT
-725 PPYLIIKRYDG
+725 PPYLINKRYDG
-736 LPFEEDVEKS
+736 LPFEEDVEKG
-746 FLDWIFKDGGIPII
+746 FLDWLLKDGGIPIT
-760 TPKGEKL
+760 TPAGEKL

-781 EETMEPDINLGSD
+781 DETMEPDINLGSD
-794 DLTKQVDAG
+794 EFTKQVDAG
-803 KYQLSITSTQF
+803 KYQLNITSTQF
-814 SSIYPFKDAYWGHR
+814 SNEYPFNEAYWGHR
-828 AYYKAE
+828 AFYKAE
-834 IIPADTET
+834 IIPADAET
-842 SLVVEESKAKTDV
+842 SLVVEESKVKTDV

-861 FTLNVTIS
+861 FTLNATVS

-901 THNKGSE
+901 THDKGSK

-966 GDGIP
+966 GDGKP

-1032 NPDTDYNRPAIDTDN
+1032 NPDTDYNRPAIDADN

-1057 KNVDTG
+1057 NNVDTG

-1071 PNLNK
+1071 PDPDN

-1081 GGNSKPDS
+1081 PNPD
-1089 GNGGNSKPDS
+1089 
-1099 GNGGNSKPDS
+1099 NGGNSKPDS

-1126 PDPDNGGNGK
+1126 PDSGNGGNGK

-1142 GNSKPDPDNGG
+1142 GNSKPDIDIDTDGDG
-1153 NSKPDPDNGG
+1153 KPDI
-1163 NSKPDI
+1163 DI
-1169 DTDGDGKPNINIDT
+1169 DTDGDGKPN
-1183 DGDGKPDINIDTD
+1183 INIDTD

-1227 NIDTDGNGK
+1227 NIDTNGDGKPDINIDIDGDGKPDINIDTDGDGK

>member
-1 MQQKCKKK
+1 
-9 ALSMILSISMGLGPV
+9 
-24 ASFNASNTFADT
+24 
-36 IEESTNAGNAEGGT
+36 
-50 NAGNAE
+50 
-56 GDTNAGDA
+56 
-64 EGDTNAG
+64 
-71 DAEGDTN
+71 
-78 AGDAEGDTNA
+78 
-88 GNAEGDTNAGNAEG
+88 
-102 DTNAGDAEGDT
+102 
-113 NAGNAEG
+113 
-120 DTNAGNAEGG
+120 
-130 TNAGNAE
+130 
-137 GDTNAGDAEGDTN
+137 
-150 AGDAEGDAN
+150 
-159 AGDAEGDTN
+159 
-168 AGNAEG
+168 
-174 DTNAGDAEGDTNAGN
+174 
-189 AEGDTNA
+189 
-196 GDAEGDTNAGNA
+196 
-208 EGDTN
+208 
-213 AGDAEGD
+213 
-220 TNAGNAEGDT
+220 
-230 NAGDAEGDT
+230 T

-991 DWKPDINIDTDNTGE
+991 DWKP
-1006 WKPSTEGGNGDGI
+1006 STEGGNGDGI

>member
-9 ALSMILSISMGLGPV
+9 ALSMILSISMGLGSV

-36 IEESTNAGNAEGGT
+36 IEESTNAGNAEGDTNAGNAGGDA

-56 GDTNAGDA
+56 GDANAG
-64 EGDTNAG
+64 NAG
-71 DAEGDTN
+71 GDAN
-78 AGDAEGDTNA
+78 AGNAGGDTNA
-88 GNAEGDTNAGNAEG
+88 GNAEGDANAGNAGGDANAGNAEG
-102 DTNAGDAEGDT
+102 DANAGNAEEDSNAGNAEEDS

-120 DTNAGNAEGG
+120 DMNAL
-130 TNAGNAE
+130 
-137 GDTNAGDAEGDTN
+137 
-150 AGDAEGDAN
+150 
-159 AGDAEGDTN
+159 
-168 AGNAEG
+168 
-174 DTNAGDAEGDTNAGN
+174 
-189 AEGDTNA
+189 
-196 GDAEGDTNAGNA
+196 
-208 EGDTN
+208 
-213 AGDAEGD
+213 
-220 TNAGNAEGDT
+220 
-230 NAGDAEGDT
+230 
-239 NAGDAEGDANA
+239 
-250 VVVEEE
+250 VVEE
-256 ATAEEPT
+256 ATAEDPT

-487 NGGIITAKGAY
+487 NGGTITAKGAY

-662 TDAQGILYLWFSDQ
+662 TDAQGILYLWFSDK
-676 FKGSEVSVNLVVIDK
+676 FTGSEVSVNLVVIDK

-746 FLDWIFKDGGIPII
+746 FLDWLLKDGGIPIT

-1081 GGNSKPDS
+1081 GGNSKPDPD
-1089 GNGGNSKPDS
+1089 NGGNSKPDS

-1126 PDPDNGGNGK
+1126 PDPDNGGN
-1136 PDPDNG
+1136 
-1142 GNSKPDPDNGG
+1142 SKPDPDNGG

-1169 DTDGDGKPNINIDT
+1169 DNGGNSKPDIDT

-1215 NIDIDG
+1215 NIDTDGDGKPDVNIDIDG
-1221 DGKPDI
+1221 DGKPDV
-1227 NIDTDGNGK
+1227 NIDIDGDGK

>member
-9 ALSMILSISMGLGPV
+9 ALSMILSISMGLGSV

-36 IEESTNAGNAEGGT
+36 IEESTNAGNAEGDT
-50 NAGNAE
+50 NAGNAGE
-56 GDTNAGDA
+56 DANAG
-64 EGDTNAG
+64 NAG
-71 DAEGDTN
+71 EDAN
-78 AGDAEGDTNA
+78 AGNAGEDANAGNAEGDTNA

-102 DTNAGDAEGDT
+102 DTNAGNAEEDA

-120 DTNAGNAEGG
+120 DANAGNAEEDM
-130 TNAGNAE
+130 NAL
-137 GDTNAGDAEGDTN
+137 
-150 AGDAEGDAN
+150 
-159 AGDAEGDTN
+159 
-168 AGNAEG
+168 
-174 DTNAGDAEGDTNAGN
+174 
-189 AEGDTNA
+189 
-196 GDAEGDTNAGNA
+196 
-208 EGDTN
+208 
-213 AGDAEGD
+213 
-220 TNAGNAEGDT
+220 
-230 NAGDAEGDT
+230 
-239 NAGDAEGDANA
+239 
-250 VVVEEE
+250 VVEE
-256 ATAEEPT
+256 ATAEDPT

-487 NGGIITAKGAY
+487 NGGTITAKGAY

-662 TDAQGILYLWFSDQ
+662 TDAQGILYLWFSDK
-676 FKGSEVSVNLVVIDK
+676 FTGSEVSVNLVVIDK
-691 ITGEVLKPDDFYI
+691 ITGGNIKPDDFYV

-746 FLDWIFKDGGIPII
+746 FLDWILKDGGIPIT

-1081 GGNSKPDS
+1081 GGNSKPDPDNGGNSKPDS

-1227 NIDTDGNGK
+1227 NIDIDGDGKPDINIDTDGNGK

>member
-1 MQQKCKKK
+1 
-9 ALSMILSISMGLGPV
+9 
-24 ASFNASNTFADT
+24 
-36 IEESTNAGNAEGGT
+36 
-50 NAGNAE
+50 
-56 GDTNAGDA
+56 
-64 EGDTNAG
+64 
-71 DAEGDTN
+71 
-78 AGDAEGDTNA
+78 
-88 GNAEGDTNAGNAEG
+88 
-102 DTNAGDAEGDT
+102 
-113 NAGNAEG
+113 
-120 DTNAGNAEGG
+120 
-130 TNAGNAE
+130 
-137 GDTNAGDAEGDTN
+137 
-150 AGDAEGDAN
+150 
-159 AGDAEGDTN
+159 
-168 AGNAEG
+168 
-174 DTNAGDAEGDTNAGN
+174 
-189 AEGDTNA
+189 
-196 GDAEGDTNAGNA
+196 
-208 EGDTN
+208 
-213 AGDAEGD
+213 
-220 TNAGNAEGDT
+220 
-230 NAGDAEGDT
+230 EGDT

-991 DWKPDINIDTDNTGE
+991 DWKP
-1006 WKPSTEGGNGDGI
+1006 STEGGNGDGI

>member
-9 ALSMILSISMGLGPV
+9 ALSMILSISMGLGSV

-36 IEESTNAGNAEGGT
+36 IEESTNAGNAEGDTNAGNAGGDANAGNAGGDANAGNAGGDA

-56 GDTNAGDA
+56 GDANAGNA
-64 EGDTNAG
+64 EGDANAG
-71 DAEGDTN
+71 N
-78 AGDAEGDTNA
+78 AGGDTNA
-88 GNAEGDTNAGNAEG
+88 GNAEGDANAGNAGGDANAGNAEEDANAGNAEG
-102 DTNAGDAEGDT
+102 DANAGNAEEDSNAGNAEEDS

-120 DTNAGNAEGG
+120 DMNAL
-130 TNAGNAE
+130 
-137 GDTNAGDAEGDTN
+137 
-150 AGDAEGDAN
+150 
-159 AGDAEGDTN
+159 
-168 AGNAEG
+168 
-174 DTNAGDAEGDTNAGN
+174 
-189 AEGDTNA
+189 
-196 GDAEGDTNAGNA
+196 
-208 EGDTN
+208 
-213 AGDAEGD
+213 
-220 TNAGNAEGDT
+220 
-230 NAGDAEGDT
+230 
-239 NAGDAEGDANA
+239 
-250 VVVEEE
+250 VVEE
-256 ATAEEPT
+256 ATAEDPT

-487 NGGIITAKGAY
+487 NGGTITAKGAY

-662 TDAQGILYLWFSDQ
+662 TDAQGILYLWFSDK
-676 FKGSEVSVNLVVIDK
+676 FTGSEVSVNLVVIDK

-746 FLDWIFKDGGIPII
+746 FLDWLLKDGGIPIT

-1081 GGNSKPDS
+1081 GGNSKPDPD
-1089 GNGGNSKPDS
+1089 NGGNSKPDS

-1114 SKPDPDNGGNSK
+1114 SKPDPDNGGNSKPDPDNGGNGK

-1227 NIDTDGNGK
+1227 NIDIDGDGKPDINIDTDGNGK

-1266 LALMFISLFFLIKNL
+1266 LALMFIS
-1281 TNKYLRRK
+1281 

>member
-9 ALSMILSISMGLGPV
+9 ALSMILSISMGLGSV

-36 IEESTNAGNAEGGT
+36 IEESTNAGN
-50 NAGNAE
+50 
-56 GDTNAGDA
+56 
-64 EGDTNAG
+64 
-71 DAEGDTN
+71 
-78 AGDAEGDTNA
+78 AEGDTNA

-102 DTNAGDAEGDT
+102 DTNAGNAGGDA

-120 DTNAGNAEGG
+120 DA
-130 TNAGNAE
+130 NAGNAE
-137 GDTNAGDAEGDTN
+137 GDANAGN
-150 AGDAEGDAN
+150 AGGDAN
-159 AGDAEGDTN
+159 AGNAGGDAN
-168 AGNAEG
+168 AGNAEE
-174 DTNAGDAEGDTNAGN
+174 DANAGN
-189 AEGDTNA
+189 AEEDMNA
-196 GDAEGDTNAGNA
+196 L
-208 EGDTN
+208 
-213 AGDAEGD
+213 
-220 TNAGNAEGDT
+220 
-230 NAGDAEGDT
+230 
-239 NAGDAEGDANA
+239 
-250 VVVEEE
+250 VVEE
-256 ATAEEPT
+256 ATAEDPT

-487 NGGIITAKGAY
+487 NGGTITAKGAY

-624 MNKISLTYLGQ
+624 MNKISLKYLGQ

-662 TDAQGILYLWFSDQ
+662 TDDQGVLYLWFSDQ

-691 ITGEVLKPDDFYI
+691 ITGGNIKPDDFYV

-746 FLDWIFKDGGIPII
+746 FLDWILKDGGIPII

-781 EETMEPDINLGSD
+781 EETMEPDTNLGSD

-814 SSIYPFKDAYWGHR
+814 SNVYPFNEAYWGHR

-842 SLVVEESKAKTDV
+842 SLVLEESKVKTDV

-861 FTLNVTIS
+861 FTLNATVS

-959 MTNVDVD
+959 VTNVDVD

-991 DWKPDINIDTDNTGE
+991 D

-1114 SKPDPDNGGNSK
+1114 SKPDSGNGGNSKPDSSNGGNSKPDPDNGGNSK

-1169 DTDGDGKPNINIDT
+1169 DIDTDGDGKPNINIDT

-1210 GKPDI
+1210 GKPDV

-1227 NIDTDGNGK
+1227 NIDTDGDGK

>member
-9 ALSMILSISMGLGPV
+9 ALSMILSISMGFGSV
-24 ASFNASNTFADT
+24 ASFNASNIFADN
-36 IEESTNAGNAEGGT
+36 IEESTNAGSTEGNANAGSAEGDA
-50 NAGNAE
+50 NAGNTEGNANAGSAEGNANAGNTE
-56 GDTNAGDA
+56 GDTNAGSA
-64 EGDTNAG
+64 EGDANV
-71 DAEGDTN
+71 
-78 AGDAEGDTNA
+78 

-102 DTNAGDAEGDT
+102 DTNAGDA
-113 NAGNAEG
+113 NAGNAE
-120 DTNAGNAEGG
+120 E
-130 TNAGNAE
+130 
-137 GDTNAGDAEGDTN
+137 
-150 AGDAEGDAN
+150 
-159 AGDAEGDTN
+159 
-168 AGNAEG
+168 
-174 DTNAGDAEGDTNAGN
+174 
-189 AEGDTNA
+189 
-196 GDAEGDTNAGNA
+196 
-208 EGDTN
+208 
-213 AGDAEGD
+213 
-220 TNAGNAEGDT
+220 
-230 NAGDAEGDT
+230 
-239 NAGDAEGDANA
+239 DANA
-250 VVVEEE
+250 VVVEED

-279 KFASGVLTILSG
+279 KFASGILTILSG

-361 DVYYPGMRA
+361 DKPYPGIRA
-370 GKGTTLIIDDSVVN
+370 GKSTTLIIDDSVVN

-395 GGKIPRDVTLE
+395 NGKIPRDVTLE

-413 GDRLTLLDSNNRGSL
+413 GDRLTLLDSKNSGSL
-428 KVVGNY
+428 TAVGNSY
-434 YSAGIGGGN
+434 AAGIGGGD
-443 TESGGNIIINGG
+443 TENGGNIIINGG
-455 AITAIG
+455 IINATAKEG
-461 QESSRNTGYGAGIGG
+461 SNTVYGAGIGG
-476 GGNGSGGDITI
+476 GRIGDGGDITI
-487 NGGIITAKGAY
+487 NGGTITAKGAY

-503 GGGYYTTTKNALS
+503 GGGYYTGISINILN
-516 PSVVDPSTGSGYSGN
+516 PSVVDPSSGYGYSGN

-544 AHGSAFGDGCVN
+544 AHGSAFGDGCTKIGVS
-556 PGTNRGYRI
+556 RGYRV

-571 ILPYMTGVG
+571 VLPYITGTET
-580 DWIFDLSAT
+580 WLSDLSAVA
-589 TGDVIVTGGSLKATT
+589 GDVIVTDGSLKATT
-604 FKSLGGAVAYGDLEK
+604 FKSNGGVAVAYGDLEK
-619 KTKVF
+619 KTEVF

-635 DKVSTTLVDDFKM
+635 DKVNTTLVEDFKM
-648 LIDGKIYP
+648 LINGKIYP

-662 TDAQGILYLWFSDQ
+662 TDDQGVLYLWFSDQ
-676 FKGSEVSVNLVVIDK
+676 FKKSEVSVNLVVVDK
-691 ITGEVLKPDDFYI
+691 ITGENIKPNDFYI
-704 KDIGSGSQFLK
+704 KDIGSGSQYLK
-715 QYEEFTIDDT
+715 QYEEFTIDNT
-725 PPYLIIKRYDG
+725 PPYLINKRYDG
-736 LPFEEDVEKS
+736 LPFEEDVEKG
-746 FLDWIFKDGGIPII
+746 FLDWLLKDGGIPIT
-760 TPKGEKL
+760 TPAGEKL

-781 EETMEPDINLGSD
+781 DETMEPDINLGSD
-794 DLTKQVDAG
+794 EFTKQVDAG
-803 KYQLSITSTQF
+803 KYQLNITSTQF
-814 SSIYPFKDAYWGHR
+814 SNEYPFNEAYWGHR
-828 AYYKAE
+828 AFYKAE
-834 IIPADTET
+834 IIPADAET
-842 SLVVEESKAKTDV
+842 SLVVEESKVKTDV

-861 FTLNVTIS
+861 FTLNATVS

-901 THNKGSE
+901 THDKGSK

-966 GDGIP
+966 GDGKP

-1032 NPDTDYNRPAIDTDN
+1032 NPDTDYNRPAIDADN

-1071 PNLNK
+1071 PDPDN

-1081 GGNSKPDS
+1081 PNPD
-1089 GNGGNSKPDS
+1089 
-1099 GNGGNSKPDS
+1099 NGGNSKPDS

-1126 PDPDNGGNGK
+1126 PDSGNGGNSKPDPDNGGNSKPDSGNGGNGK

-1142 GNSKPDPDNGG
+1142 GNSKPDIDIDTDGDG
-1153 NSKPDPDNGG
+1153 KPDI
-1163 NSKPDI
+1163 DI
-1169 DTDGDGKPNINIDT
+1169 DTDGDGKPN
-1183 DGDGKPDINIDTD
+1183 INIDTD

-1227 NIDTDGNGK
+1227 NIDIDGDGKPDINIDTDGDGK

>member
-9 ALSMILSISMGLGPV
+9 ALSMILSISMGFGSV
-24 ASFNASNTFADT
+24 ASFNASNIFADT
-36 IEESTNAGNAEGGT
+36 IEESTNAGSIEGNA
-50 NAGNAE
+50 NAGNTEGNANAGSAEGNANAGNTE
-56 GDTNAGDA
+56 GDTNAGSA
-64 EGDTNAG
+64 EGDANV
-71 DAEGDTN
+71 
-78 AGDAEGDTNA
+78 

-102 DTNAGDAEGDT
+102 DTNAGDANAGNA
-113 NAGNAEG
+113 NAGNAE
-120 DTNAGNAEGG
+120 E
-130 TNAGNAE
+130 
-137 GDTNAGDAEGDTN
+137 
-150 AGDAEGDAN
+150 
-159 AGDAEGDTN
+159 
-168 AGNAEG
+168 
-174 DTNAGDAEGDTNAGN
+174 
-189 AEGDTNA
+189 
-196 GDAEGDTNAGNA
+196 
-208 EGDTN
+208 
-213 AGDAEGD
+213 
-220 TNAGNAEGDT
+220 
-230 NAGDAEGDT
+230 
-239 NAGDAEGDANA
+239 DANA
-250 VVVEEE
+250 VVVEED

-279 KFASGVLTILSG
+279 KFASGILTILSG

-361 DVYYPGMRA
+361 DKPYPGIRA
-370 GKGTTLIIDDSVVN
+370 GKSTTLIIDDSVVN

-395 GGKIPRDVTLE
+395 NGKIPRDVTLE

-413 GDRLTLLDSNNRGSL
+413 GDRLTLLDSKNSGSL
-428 KVVGNY
+428 TAVGNSY
-434 YSAGIGGGN
+434 AAGIGGGD
-443 TESGGNIIINGG
+443 TENGGNIIINGG
-455 AITAIG
+455 IINATAKEG
-461 QESSRNTGYGAGIGG
+461 SNTVYGAGIGG
-476 GGNGSGGDITI
+476 GRIGDGGDITI
-487 NGGIITAKGAY
+487 NGGTITAKGAY

-503 GGGYYTTTKNALS
+503 GGGYYTGISINILN
-516 PSVVDPSTGSGYSGN
+516 PSVVDPSSGYGYSGN

-544 AHGSAFGDGCVN
+544 AHGSAFGDGCTKIGVS
-556 PGTNRGYRI
+556 RGYRV

-571 ILPYMTGVG
+571 VLPYITGTET
-580 DWIFDLSAT
+580 WLSDLSAVA
-589 TGDVIVTGGSLKATT
+589 GDVIVTGGSLKATT
-604 FKSLGGAVAYGDLEK
+604 FKSNGGVAVAYGDLEK
-619 KTKVF
+619 KTEVF

-635 DKVSTTLVDDFKM
+635 DKVNTTLVEDFKM
-648 LIDGKIYP
+648 LINGKNYP

-662 TDAQGILYLWFSDQ
+662 TDDQGVLYLWFSDQ
-676 FKGSEVSVNLVVIDK
+676 FKKSEVSVNLVVVDK
-691 ITGEVLKPDDFYI
+691 ITGENIKPNDFYI
-704 KDIGSGSQFLK
+704 KDIGSGSQYLK
-715 QYEEFTIDDT
+715 QYEEFTIDNT
-725 PPYLIIKRYDG
+725 PPYLINKRYDG
-736 LPFEEDVEKS
+736 LPFEEDVEKG
-746 FLDWIFKDGGIPII
+746 FLDWLLKDGGIPIT
-760 TPKGEKL
+760 TPAGEKL

-781 EETMEPDINLGSD
+781 DETMEPDINLGSD
-794 DLTKQVDAG
+794 EFTKQVDAG
-803 KYQLSITSTQF
+803 KYQLNITSTQF
-814 SSIYPFKDAYWGHR
+814 SNEYPFNEAYWGHR
-828 AYYKAE
+828 AFYKAE
-834 IIPADTET
+834 IIPADAET
-842 SLVVEESKAKTDV
+842 SLVVEESKVKTDV

-861 FTLNVTIS
+861 FTLNATVS

-901 THNKGSE
+901 THDKGSK

-966 GDGIP
+966 GDGKP

-1032 NPDTDYNRPAIDTDN
+1032 NPDTDYNRPAIDADN

-1071 PNLNK
+1071 PDPDN

-1081 GGNSKPDS
+1081 PN
-1089 GNGGNSKPDS
+1089 
-1099 GNGGNSKPDS
+1099 
-1109 GNGGN
+1109 
-1114 SKPDPDNGGNSK
+1114 
-1126 PDPDNGGNGK
+1126 
-1136 PDPDNG
+1136 PDNG

-1163 NSKPDI
+1163 NSKPDS
-1169 DTDGDGKPNINIDT
+1169 GNGVNGKPDPDNGGNSKPDIDIDT
-1183 DGDGKPDINIDTD
+1183 DGDGKPDIDIDTD

-1227 NIDTDGNGK
+1227 NIDIDGDGKPDINIDTNGDGKPDINIDIDGDGKPDINIDTDGDGK

-1266 LALMFISLFFLIKNL
+1266 LALMFISLFF
-1281 TNKYLRRK
+1281 

>member
-9 ALSMILSISMGLGPV
+9 ALSMILSISMGFGSV
-24 ASFNASNTFADT
+24 ASFNASNIFADT
-36 IEESTNAGNAEGGT
+36 IEESTNAGSIEGNANAGSAEGDA
-50 NAGNAE
+50 NAGNTEGNANAGSAEGNANAGNTE
-56 GDTNAGDA
+56 GDTNAGSA
-64 EGDTNAG
+64 EGDANV
-71 DAEGDTN
+71 
-78 AGDAEGDTNA
+78 

-102 DTNAGDAEGDT
+102 DTNAGDA
-113 NAGNAEG
+113 NAGNAE
-120 DTNAGNAEGG
+120 E
-130 TNAGNAE
+130 
-137 GDTNAGDAEGDTN
+137 
-150 AGDAEGDAN
+150 
-159 AGDAEGDTN
+159 
-168 AGNAEG
+168 
-174 DTNAGDAEGDTNAGN
+174 
-189 AEGDTNA
+189 
-196 GDAEGDTNAGNA
+196 
-208 EGDTN
+208 
-213 AGDAEGD
+213 
-220 TNAGNAEGDT
+220 
-230 NAGDAEGDT
+230 
-239 NAGDAEGDANA
+239 DANA
-250 VVVEEE
+250 VVVEED

-279 KFASGVLTILSG
+279 KFASGILTILSG

-361 DVYYPGMRA
+361 DKPYPGIRA
-370 GKGTTLIIDDSVVN
+370 GKSTTLIIDDSVVN

-395 GGKIPRDVTLE
+395 NGKIPRDVTLE

-413 GDRLTLLDSNNRGSL
+413 GDRLTLLDSKNSGSL
-428 KVVGNY
+428 TAVGNSY
-434 YSAGIGGGN
+434 AAGIGGGD
-443 TESGGNIIINGG
+443 TENGGNIIINGG
-455 AITAIG
+455 IINATAKEG
-461 QESSRNTGYGAGIGG
+461 SNTVYGAGIGG
-476 GGNGSGGDITI
+476 GRIGDGGDITI
-487 NGGIITAKGAY
+487 NGGTITAKGAY

-503 GGGYYTTTKNALS
+503 GGGYYTGISINILN
-516 PSVVDPSTGSGYSGN
+516 PSVVDPSSGYGYSGN

-544 AHGSAFGDGCVN
+544 AHGSAFGDGCTKIGVS
-556 PGTNRGYRI
+556 RGYRV

-571 ILPYMTGVG
+571 VLPYITGTET
-580 DWIFDLSAT
+580 WLSDLSAVA
-589 TGDVIVTGGSLKATT
+589 GDVIVTGGSLKATT
-604 FKSLGGAVAYGDLEK
+604 FKSNGGVAVAYGDLEK
-619 KTKVF
+619 KTEVF

-635 DKVSTTLVDDFKM
+635 DKVNTTLVEDFKM
-648 LIDGKIYP
+648 LINGKNYP

-662 TDAQGILYLWFSDQ
+662 TDDQGVLYLWFSDQ
-676 FKGSEVSVNLVVIDK
+676 FKKSEVSVNLVVVDK
-691 ITGEVLKPDDFYI
+691 ITGENIKPNDFYI
-704 KDIGSGSQFLK
+704 KDIGSGSQYLK
-715 QYEEFTIDDT
+715 QYEEFTIDNT
-725 PPYLIIKRYDG
+725 PPYLINKRYDG
-736 LPFEEDVEKS
+736 LPFEEDVEKG
-746 FLDWIFKDGGIPII
+746 FLDWLLKDGGIPIT
-760 TPKGEKL
+760 TPAGEKL

-781 EETMEPDINLGSD
+781 DETMEPDINLGSD
-794 DLTKQVDAG
+794 EFTKQVDAG
-803 KYQLSITSTQF
+803 KYQLNITSTQF
-814 SSIYPFKDAYWGHR
+814 SNEYPFNEAYWGHR
-828 AYYKAE
+828 AFYKAE
-834 IIPADTET
+834 IIPADAET
-842 SLVVEESKAKTDV
+842 SLVVEESKVKTDV

-861 FTLNVTIS
+861 FTLNATVS

-901 THNKGSE
+901 THDKGSK

-966 GDGIP
+966 GDGKP

-1032 NPDTDYNRPAIDTDN
+1032 NPDTDYNRPAIDADN

-1071 PNLNK
+1071 PD
-1076 PDPDN
+1076 PDNPDPDNPNPDN
-1081 GGNSKPDS
+1081 GGNS
-1089 GNGGNSKPDS
+1089 
-1099 GNGGNSKPDS
+1099 
-1109 GNGGN
+1109 
-1114 SKPDPDNGGNSK
+1114 
-1126 PDPDNGGNGK
+1126 K

-1163 NSKPDI
+1163 NSKPDS
-1169 DTDGDGKPNINIDT
+1169 GNGVNGKPDPDNGGNSKPDIDIDT
-1183 DGDGKPDINIDTD
+1183 DGDGKPDIDIDTD

-1227 NIDTDGNGK
+1227 NIDIDGDGKPDINIDTNGDGKPDINIDIDGDGKPDINIDTDGDGK

-1281 TNKYLRRK
+1281 TNKYLRCK

>member
-9 ALSMILSISMGLGPV
+9 ALSMILSISMGLGSV

-36 IEESTNAGNAEGGT
+36 IEESTNAGN
-50 NAGNAE
+50 
-56 GDTNAGDA
+56 
-64 EGDTNAG
+64 
-71 DAEGDTN
+71 
-78 AGDAEGDTNA
+78 AEGDTNA

-102 DTNAGDAEGDT
+102 DTNAGNAGGDANAGNAGGDANAGNAGGDANAGNAEEDS

-120 DTNAGNAEGG
+120 DANAGNAEEDA
-130 TNAGNAE
+130 NAGNAE
-137 GDTNAGDAEGDTN
+137 EDS
-150 AGDAEGDAN
+150 
-159 AGDAEGDTN
+159 N
-168 AGNAEG
+168 AGNAEE
-174 DTNAGDAEGDTNAGN
+174 DMNAL
-189 AEGDTNA
+189 
-196 GDAEGDTNAGNA
+196 
-208 EGDTN
+208 
-213 AGDAEGD
+213 
-220 TNAGNAEGDT
+220 
-230 NAGDAEGDT
+230 
-239 NAGDAEGDANA
+239 
-250 VVVEEE
+250 VVEE
-256 ATAEEPT
+256 ATAEDPT

-476 GGNGSGGDITI
+476 G
-487 NGGIITAKGAY
+487 
-498 HGAGI
+498 
-503 GGGYYTTTKNALS
+503 YYTTTKNALS

-624 MNKISLTYLGQ
+624 MNKISLKYLGQ

-662 TDAQGILYLWFSDQ
+662 TDDQGVLYLWFSDQ

-691 ITGEVLKPDDFYI
+691 ITGGNIKPDDFYV

-736 LPFEEDVEKS
+736 LPFEEDVEKL
-746 FLDWIFKDGGIPII
+746 FLDWILKDGGIPII

-781 EETMEPDINLGSD
+781 EETMEPDTNLGSD

-814 SSIYPFKDAYWGHR
+814 SNVYPFNEAYWGHR

-1081 GGNSKPDS
+1081 GGNSKPDPD
-1089 GNGGNSKPDS
+1089 NGGNSKPDS

-1114 SKPDPDNGGNSK
+1114 SKPDSGNGGNSK

-1203 NIDTDGD
+1203 NIDIDGD

-1215 NIDIDG
+1215 NIDIDGDGKPDINIDTDG

>member
-9 ALSMILSISMGLGPV
+9 ALSMILSISMGLGSV

-36 IEESTNAGNAEGGT
+36 IEESTNAGNAEGDTNAGNAGEDANAGNAGGDANAGNAGEDANAGNAGGDANAGNAEEDT

-56 GDTNAGDA
+56 
-64 EGDTNAG
+64 E
-71 DAEGDTN
+71 
-78 AGDAEGDTNA
+78 DTNA
-88 GNAEGDTNAGNAEG
+88 GNAEGDANAGNAEG
-102 DTNAGDAEGDT
+102 DA
-113 NAGNAEG
+113 NAGNAEE
-120 DTNAGNAEGG
+120 DMNAL
-130 TNAGNAE
+130 
-137 GDTNAGDAEGDTN
+137 
-150 AGDAEGDAN
+150 
-159 AGDAEGDTN
+159 
-168 AGNAEG
+168 
-174 DTNAGDAEGDTNAGN
+174 
-189 AEGDTNA
+189 
-196 GDAEGDTNAGNA
+196 
-208 EGDTN
+208 
-213 AGDAEGD
+213 
-220 TNAGNAEGDT
+220 
-230 NAGDAEGDT
+230 
-239 NAGDAEGDANA
+239 
-250 VVVEEE
+250 VVEE
-256 ATAEEPT
+256 ATAEDPT

-487 NGGIITAKGAY
+487 NGGTITAKGAY

-662 TDAQGILYLWFSDQ
+662 TDAQGILYLWFSDK
-676 FKGSEVSVNLVVIDK
+676 FTGSEVSVNLVVIDK

-746 FLDWIFKDGGIPII
+746 FLDWLLKDGGIPIT

-1081 GGNSKPDS
+1081 GGNSKPDPDNGGNSKPDPDNGGNSKPDS

-1169 DTDGDGKPNINIDT
+1169 DIDTDGDGKPNINIDT

-1196 GDGKPDI
+1196 GDGKPDV
-1203 NIDTDGD
+1203 
-1210 GKPDI
+1210 

-1221 DGKPDI
+1221 DGKPDV
-1227 NIDTDGNGK
+1227 NIDIDGDGKPDVNIDIDGDGKPDVNIDIDGDGKPDVNIDIDGDGK

>member
-9 ALSMILSISMGLGPV
+9 ALSMILSISMGFGSV
-24 ASFNASNTFADT
+24 ASFNASNIFADT
-36 IEESTNAGNAEGGT
+36 IEESTNAGSIEGNANAGSAEGDANAGNTEGNANAGSAEGNANAGNTEGDT
-50 NAGNAE
+50 NAGSAE
-56 GDTNAGDA
+56 GDTNAG
-64 EGDTNAG
+64 N
-71 DAEGDTN
+71 
-78 AGDAEGDTNA
+78 AEGDTNA

-102 DTNAGDAEGDT
+102 DTNAGDA
-113 NAGNAEG
+113 NAGNAE
-120 DTNAGNAEGG
+120 E
-130 TNAGNAE
+130 
-137 GDTNAGDAEGDTN
+137 
-150 AGDAEGDAN
+150 
-159 AGDAEGDTN
+159 
-168 AGNAEG
+168 
-174 DTNAGDAEGDTNAGN
+174 
-189 AEGDTNA
+189 
-196 GDAEGDTNAGNA
+196 
-208 EGDTN
+208 
-213 AGDAEGD
+213 
-220 TNAGNAEGDT
+220 
-230 NAGDAEGDT
+230 
-239 NAGDAEGDANA
+239 DANA
-250 VVVEEE
+250 VVVEED

-279 KFASGVLTILSG
+279 KFASGILTILSG

-361 DVYYPGMRA
+361 DKPYPGIRA
-370 GKGTTLIIDDSVVN
+370 GKSTTLIIDDSVVN

-395 GGKIPRDVTLE
+395 NGKIPRDVTLE

-413 GDRLTLLDSNNRGSL
+413 GDRLTLLDSKNSGSL
-428 KVVGNY
+428 TAVGNSY
-434 YSAGIGGGN
+434 AAGIGGGD
-443 TESGGNIIINGG
+443 TENGGNIIINGG
-455 AITAIG
+455 IINATAKEG
-461 QESSRNTGYGAGIGG
+461 SNTVYGAGIGG
-476 GGNGSGGDITI
+476 GRIGDGGDITI
-487 NGGIITAKGAY
+487 NGGTITAKGAY

-503 GGGYYTTTKNALS
+503 GGGYYTGISINILN
-516 PSVVDPSTGSGYSGN
+516 PSVVDPSSGYGYSGN

-544 AHGSAFGDGCVN
+544 AHGSAFGDGCTKIGVS
-556 PGTNRGYRI
+556 RGYRV

-571 ILPYMTGVG
+571 VLPYITGTET
-580 DWIFDLSAT
+580 WLSDLSAVA
-589 TGDVIVTGGSLKATT
+589 GDVIVTGGSLKATT
-604 FKSLGGAVAYGDLEK
+604 FKSNGGVAVAYGDLEK
-619 KTKVF
+619 KTEVF

-635 DKVSTTLVDDFKM
+635 DKVNTTLVEDFKM
-648 LIDGKIYP
+648 LINGKNYP

-662 TDAQGILYLWFSDQ
+662 TDDQGVLYLWFSDQ
-676 FKGSEVSVNLVVIDK
+676 FKKSEVSVNLVVVDK
-691 ITGEVLKPDDFYI
+691 ITGENIKPNDFYI
-704 KDIGSGSQFLK
+704 KDIGSGSQYLK
-715 QYEEFTIDDT
+715 QYEEFTIDNT
-725 PPYLIIKRYDG
+725 PPYLINKRYDG
-736 LPFEEDVEKS
+736 LPFEEDVEKG
-746 FLDWIFKDGGIPII
+746 FLDWLLKDGGIPIT
-760 TPKGEKL
+760 TPAGEKL

-781 EETMEPDINLGSD
+781 DETMEPDINLGSD
-794 DLTKQVDAG
+794 EFTKQVDAG
-803 KYQLSITSTQF
+803 KYQLNITSTQF
-814 SSIYPFKDAYWGHR
+814 SNEYPFNEAYWGHR
-828 AYYKAE
+828 AFYKAE
-834 IIPADTET
+834 IIPADAET
-842 SLVVEESKAKTDV
+842 SLVVEESKVKTDV

-861 FTLNVTIS
+861 FTLNATVS

-901 THNKGSE
+901 THDKGSK

-966 GDGIP
+966 GDGKP

-1032 NPDTDYNRPAIDTDN
+1032 NPDTDYNRPAIDADN

-1071 PNLNK
+1071 PDPDN

-1081 GGNSKPDS
+1081 PNPD
-1089 GNGGNSKPDS
+1089 
-1099 GNGGNSKPDS
+1099 
-1109 GNGGN
+1109 NGGN

-1142 GNSKPDPDNGG
+1142 GNSKPD
-1153 NSKPDPDNGG
+1153 
-1163 NSKPDI
+1163 I
-1169 DTDGDGKPNINIDT
+1169 DIDT
-1183 DGDGKPDINIDTD
+1183 DGDGKPDIDIDTD

-1227 NIDTDGNGK
+1227 NIDIDGDGKPDINIDTNGDGKPDINIDIDGDGKPDINIDTDGDGK

-1281 TNKYLRRK
+1281 TNKYLRCK